1 MPNFWSI
8 FTENL
13 QTYLMK
19 TRILGL
25 DTGTNSLGWAVVDR
39 DENNQYTPICR
50 GDLIFTEG
58 VRREGK
64 KETSLAAE
72 RSSFRALRRR
82 YFRRRLRKIEVLK
95 VLVKH
100 KLCPPLSDEALH
112 RWHTKKEYPLDED
125 FILWQR
131 TSEADNKNP
140 YHDRHICLHRKLNL
154 KDSQTDR
161 YTLGRALYHLTQRRG
176 FKSNRLDTKEEEKK
190 EEKAGSKDKIDV
202 KKAISELSEEM
213 KKAGCTFLGDYFYLL
228 YRTEGN
234 RVRIRSRY
242 TDREKHYLQ
251 EFKEICRVQELDEDL
266 SKALEK
272 TIFFQRPLKS
282 QRKGV
287 GKCTLEKDQR
297 RCVLSHPLY
306 EEYRLLC
313 YLNNIRIKTPLDDR
327 LRPLNAEEREKIT
340 PLFYQKS
347 NFDFKK
353 IAKKLAGKT
362 PFGCVKD
369 EEDWPYQFNYRMTQG
384 APACPTTAM
393 LIKVFGKDWK
403 AGMAETYTMNIKRD
417 GTLKT
422 EDEVCADILNVLG
435 SFDSKEKLKEFA
447 LQKLQLNEAQA
458 KVFSSFKP
466 TKGYTTLSLKAI
478 RKILFFLRTGD
489 YYSKAIFLANIPTIV
504 GEKVWDDIE
513 FRSRL
518 LDNIE
523 AALRPKEEDDNEE
536 NNAFISK
543 EEEYEIK
550 NNKAAERIK
559 AAIIAEMPSAP
570 VELLYHP
577 SMIETYPDAKR
588 NERFDCYQLGSP
600 KTNAVRNPMAMR
612 SLHMVRKVVN
622 HLLRKHIIDEKT
634 EIHIEYARELNDANK
649 RQAIVKWQN
658 KLRDLHTA
666 YAKSIKQLYKAET
679 GLEIEPTKTDILK
692 YQLWEE
698 QQHVCL
704 YTGKKIGI
712 ADFLGSNPKFDIEHT
727 IPRSRG
733 GDSTQEN
740 LTLCDS
746 KFNRDIKRDKLPT
759 ELDNYEEILA
769 RIEHWKKQCYALRKD
784 QDKISIHAGLEKGKK
799 DTKIQDRHF
808 LGLEYGYKKGKYDRF
823 TMKEVPEGF
832 SRRQGAG
839 IGLISKYA
847 GLFLKSLFKDPK
859 NPNRS
864 NVYVVKGAITAEFRK
879 LWGLQQADEAK
890 SRENHTHHCIDAYTI
905 ACIGPCEYAA
915 LAAYYRSDEEFKY
928 GRRREKPQFEKPW
941 PTFTKDLLKLQE
953 ELLIVHQTTDKL
965 GKRDRRK
972 VKTPRGWHHT
982 GGDSARGSLHLDT
995 YYGAIKHNDKIKYV
1009 KRIGLNDKD
1018 AAKHLDKIVDETV
1031 KGIVKGAVEAKG
1043 DLQKALADGIYL
1055 NKEKGI
1061 LIKRVRIFSDISD
1074 PINLKQLRDVSTKE
1088 YKRYIHLKKDE
1099 NYLFAI
1105 YEGLNKKNKKQTE
1118 TATVDYLDAAKFY
1131 KDSKRRDKAN
1141 SLVGDYSK
1149 KNKLPLK
1156 CILKKRQM
1164 VLFYEHSPEEIRFK
1178 DKKDLSRRLYIV
1190 TSIAK
1195 DGRVK
1200 FLHHQAATATG
1211 IQSSPNPFT
1220 NDGEHQPYYRLSA
1233 SNIKVLVAGIDF
1245 DINILGEI
1253 TPKL

>member
-13 QTYLMK
+13 QTHLMK

-58 VRREGK
+58 VKQEKGI
-64 KETSLAAE
+64 EFSLAAE
-72 RSSFRALRRR
+72 RTSYRASRRH
-82 YFRRRLRKIEVLK
+82 YFRRRLRKVEVLK

-100 KLCPPLSDEALH
+100 KLCPPLSDEALN

-140 YHDRHICLHRKLNL
+140 YHDRHICLHHKLNL

-176 FKSNRLDTKEEEKK
+176 FLSNRLDQNEEA
-190 EEKAGSKDKIDV
+190 EETGKV
-202 KKAISELSEEM
+202 KSAISELSKEM
-213 KKAGCTFLGDYFYLL
+213 KEAGCEFLGDYFYLL

-266 SKALEK
+266 AKALEK

-282 QRKGV
+282 QRQGV
-287 GKCTLEKDQR
+287 GKCTMEKGHS
-297 RCVLSHPLY
+297 RCAVSHPLY

-313 YLNNIRIKTPLDDR
+313 YLNNIRIKTPSDDR

-362 PFGCVKD
+362 PFGWIRD
-369 EEDWPYQFNYRMTQG
+369 EEDWPYQFNYRMTQE
-384 APACPTTAM
+384 APACPTTAQ
-393 LIKVFGKDWK
+393 LIKVFGEDWK
-403 AGMAETYTMNIKRD
+403 AALAKTYTMRAKQD

-422 EDEVCADILNVLG
+422 EDEICTDIWNVLY
-435 SFDSKEKLKEFA
+435 SFSSKEKLKEFG
-447 LQKLQLNEAQA
+447 LKKLQLDEAQA
-458 KVFSSFKP
+458 KAFSEIRLTRDFAS
-466 TKGYTTLSLKAI
+466 LSLKAI
-478 RKILFFLRTGD
+478 RKILFFLRTD
-489 YYSKAIFLANIPTIV
+489 KDYSKAIFLANIPTIV
-504 GEKVWDDIE
+504 GEEIWNNIE
-513 FRSRL
+513 RRSRL
-518 LDNIE
+518 LNKVDL
-523 AALRPKEEDDNEE
+523 ALRPQEEDDAEE
-536 NNAFISK
+536 HRTI
-543 EEEYEIK
+543 
-550 NNKAAERIK
+550 AERIK
-559 AAIIAEMPSAP
+559 AAVAAEVPNAP
-570 VELLYHP
+570 INLLYHP
-577 SMIETYPDAKR
+577 SMIEAYPDAKR

-612 SLHMVRKVVN
+612 SLHMVRKVIN

-649 RQAIVKWQN
+649 RQAIADWQRELS
-658 KLRDLHTA
+658 KRHTA
-666 YAKSIKQLYKAET
+666 YAQNIRQLYKAET

-712 ADFLGSNPKFDIEHT
+712 ANFLGANPKFDIEHT
-727 IPRSRG
+727 IPRSKG

-740 LTLCDS
+740 LTLCES

-769 RIEHWKKQCYALRKD
+769 RIEHWKKQCYALKLKRD
-784 QDKISIHAGLEKGKK
+784 GIRTHSGLEKSIK
-799 DTKIQDRHF
+799 DSKIRRRH
-808 LGLEYGYKKGKYDRF
+808 LVALEYSYLKGKYDRF

-879 LWGLQQADEAK
+879 LWGLQQVDEAK

-941 PTFTKDLLKLQE
+941 PTFTEDLLKLQK

-972 VKTPRGWHHT
+972 VKTPRGKFLT
-982 GGDSARGSLHLDT
+982 GGDSARGRLHQET
-995 YYGAIKHNDKIKYV
+995 YYGAINYDGNIKYV
-1009 KRIGLNDKD
+1009 VRKPLDSLTEKD
-1018 AAKHLDKIVDETV
+1018 LDKIVDETV

-1043 DLQKALADGIYL
+1043 SLKEALADGIYM

-1061 LIKRVRIFSDISD
+1061 LIRRVRIFSDVSE

-1088 YKRYIHLKKDE
+1088 YKRHIHLRKDE

-1105 YEGLNKKNKKQTE
+1105 YEGLDKKKNKKQTE

-1178 DKKDLSRRLYIV
+1178 DKKDLSKRLYIV

-1211 IQSSPNPFT
+1211 IQSSPSPFT

>member
-8 FTENL
+8 FTENS

-58 VRREGK
+58 VKQEKGI
-64 KETSLAAE
+64 EFSLAAE
-72 RSSFRALRRR
+72 RTSYRASRRH
-82 YFRRRLRKIEVLK
+82 YFRRRLRKVEVLK

-100 KLCPPLSDEALH
+100 KLCPPLSDEALN

-176 FKSNRLDTKEEEKK
+176 FLSNRLDQNEEA
-190 EEKAGSKDKIDV
+190 EETSKV
-202 KKAISELSEEM
+202 KSAISELCKEM
-213 KKAGCTFLGDYFYLL
+213 KEAGCEFLGDYFYLL

-266 SKALEK
+266 AKALEK

-282 QRKGV
+282 QRQGV
-287 GKCTLEKDQR
+287 GKCTMEKGHS
-297 RCVLSHPLY
+297 RCAVSHPLY

-313 YLNNIRIKTPLDDR
+313 YLNNIRIKTPSDDR

-362 PFGCVKD
+362 PFGWIRD
-369 EEDWPYQFNYRMTQG
+369 EEDWPYQFNYRMTQE
-384 APACPTTAM
+384 APACPTTAQ
-393 LIKVFGKDWK
+393 LIKVFGEDWK
-403 AGMAETYTMNIKRD
+403 AALAETYTMNAKQD

-422 EDEVCADILNVLG
+422 EDEICTDIWNVLY
-435 SFDSKEKLKEFA
+435 SFSSKEKLKEFG
-447 LQKLQLNEAQA
+447 LKKLQLDEAQA
-458 KVFSSFKP
+458 KAFSEIRLTRDFAS
-466 TKGYTTLSLKAI
+466 LSLKAI
-478 RKILFFLRTGD
+478 RKILFFLRTGED
-489 YYSKAIFLANIPTIV
+489 YSKAIFLANIPTIV
-504 GEKVWDDIE
+504 GEEIWSNIE
-513 FRSRL
+513 RRSRL
-518 LDNIE
+518 LYKVDV
-523 AALRPKEEDDNEE
+523 ALHPQEEDEAEE
-536 NNAFISK
+536 HRTI
-543 EEEYEIK
+543 
-550 NNKAAERIK
+550 AERIK
-559 AAIIAEMPSAP
+559 AAVAAEVPDAP
-570 VELLYHP
+570 IDLLYHP
-577 SMIETYPDAKR
+577 SMIEAYPDAKR

-612 SLHMVRKVVN
+612 SLHMVRKVIN

-649 RQAIVKWQN
+649 RQAIADWQRELS
-658 KLRDLHTA
+658 KRHTA
-666 YAKSIKQLYKAET
+666 YAQNIRQLYKAET
-679 GLEIEPTKTDILK
+679 GLEIEPTKADILK

-712 ADFLGSNPKFDIEHT
+712 ADFLGANPKFDIEHT
-727 IPRSRG
+727 IPRSQG

-740 LTLCDS
+740 LTLCES
-746 KFNRDIKRDKLPT
+746 KFNRDTKRDKLPT
-759 ELDNYEEILA
+759 ELANYEEILA
-769 RIEHWKKQCYALRKD
+769 RIEHWKKQCYALKLKRD
-784 QDKISIHAGLEKGKK
+784 GIRTHSGLEKSIK
-799 DTKIQDRHF
+799 DSKIRRRH
-808 LGLEYGYKKGKYDRF
+808 LVGLEYGYLKGKYDRF

-879 LWGLQQADEAK
+879 LWGLQQVDEAK

-941 PTFTKDLLKLQE
+941 PTFTEDLLKLQE

-972 VKTPRGWHHT
+972 VKTPRGKFLT
-982 GGDSARGSLHLDT
+982 GGDSARGRLHQET
-995 YYGAIKHNDKIKYV
+995 YYVAINYDGNIKYV
-1009 KRIGLNDKD
+1009 VRKPLDSLTEKD
-1018 AAKHLDKIVDETV
+1018 LDKIVDETV

-1043 DLQKALADGIYL
+1043 GLKEALADGIYM

-1061 LIKRVRIFSDISD
+1061 LIKRVRIFSDVSE

-1088 YKRYIHLKKDE
+1088 YKRYIHLRKDE

-1105 YEGLNKKNKKQTE
+1105 YEGLDKKNKKQTE

-1178 DKKDLSRRLYIV
+1178 DKKDLSKRLYIV

-1211 IQSSPNPFT
+1211 IQSSPIPFT

>member
-58 VRREGK
+58 VKQEKGI
-64 KETSLAAE
+64 EFSLAAE
-72 RSSFRALRRR
+72 RTSYRASRRH
-82 YFRRRLRKIEVLK
+82 YFRRRLRKVEVLK

-100 KLCPPLSDEALH
+100 KLCPPLSDEALN

-140 YHDRHICLHRKLNL
+140 YHDRHICLHHKLNL

-161 YTLGRALYHLTQRRG
+161 YMLGRALYHLTQRRG
-176 FKSNRLDTKEEEKK
+176 FLSNRLDQNEEA
-190 EEKAGSKDKIDV
+190 EETGKV
-202 KKAISELSEEM
+202 KSAISELSKEM
-213 KKAGCTFLGDYFYLL
+213 KEAGCEFLGDYFYLL

-266 SKALEK
+266 AKALEK

-282 QRKGV
+282 QRQGV
-287 GKCTLEKDQR
+287 GKCTMEKGHS
-297 RCVLSHPLY
+297 RCAVSHPLY

-313 YLNNIRIKTPLDDR
+313 YLNNIRIKTPSDDR

-353 IAKKLAGKT
+353 KSNFDFEKIAKKLAGKT
-362 PFGCVKD
+362 PFGWIRD
-369 EEDWPYQFNYRMTQG
+369 EEDWPYQFNYRMTQE
-384 APACPTTAM
+384 APACPTTAQ
-393 LIKVFGKDWK
+393 LIEVFGEDWK
-403 AGMAETYTMNIKRD
+403 AALAETYTMSAKQD

-422 EDEVCADILNVLG
+422 EDEICTDIWNVLY
-435 SFDSKEKLKEFA
+435 SFSSKEKLKEFG
-447 LQKLQLNEAQA
+447 LKKLQLDEAQA
-458 KVFSSFKP
+458 KAFSEIRLTRDFAS
-466 TKGYTTLSLKAI
+466 LSLKAI
-478 RKILFFLRTGD
+478 RKILFFLRTGED
-489 YYSKAIFLANIPTIV
+489 YSKAIFLANIPTIV
-504 GEKVWDDIE
+504 GEEIWNDIE
-513 FRSRL
+513 RRSRL
-518 LDNIE
+518 LYKVDL
-523 AALRPKEEDDNEE
+523 ALRPQEEDDAEE
-536 NNAFISK
+536 HRTI
-543 EEEYEIK
+543 
-550 NNKAAERIK
+550 AERIK
-559 AAIIAEMPSAP
+559 AAVAAEVPDAP
-570 VELLYHP
+570 IDLLYHP
-577 SMIETYPDAKR
+577 SMIEAYPDAKR

-612 SLHMVRKVVN
+612 SLHMVRKVIN

-649 RQAIVKWQN
+649 RQAIADWQRELS
-658 KLRDLHTA
+658 KRHTA
-666 YAKSIKQLYKAET
+666 YAQNIRQLYKAET
-679 GLEIEPTKTDILK
+679 GLEIEPTKTDVLK

-712 ADFLGSNPKFDIEHT
+712 ADFLGANPKFDIEHT

-740 LTLCDS
+740 LTLCES

-759 ELDNYEEILA
+759 ELANYEEILA
-769 RIEHWKKQCYALRKD
+769 RIEHWKKQCYALKLKRD
-784 QDKISIHAGLEKGKK
+784 GIRTHSGLEKSIK
-799 DTKIQDRHF
+799 DSKIRRRH
-808 LGLEYGYKKGKYDRF
+808 LVGLEYGYLKGKYDRF

-879 LWGLQQADEAK
+879 LWGLQQVDEAK

-941 PTFTKDLLKLQE
+941 PTFTEDLLKLQE

-972 VKTPRGWHHT
+972 VKTPRGKFLT
-982 GGDSARGSLHLDT
+982 GGDSARGRLHQET
-995 YYGAIKHNDKIKYV
+995 YYGAINYDGNIKYV
-1009 KRIGLNDKD
+1009 VRKPLDSLTEKD
-1018 AAKHLDKIVDETV
+1018 LDKIVDETV

-1043 DLQKALADGIYL
+1043 SLKEALADGIYM

-1061 LIKRVRIFSDISD
+1061 LIKRVRIFSDVSE

-1088 YKRYIHLKKDE
+1088 YKRHIHLRKDE

-1105 YEGLNKKNKKQTE
+1105 YEGIDKKKNKKQTE

-1211 IQSSPNPFT
+1211 IQSSPIPFT

>member
-8 FTENL
+8 FTENS

-58 VRREGK
+58 VKQEKGI
-64 KETSLAAE
+64 EFSLAAE
-72 RSSFRALRRR
+72 RTSYRASRRH
-82 YFRRRLRKIEVLK
+82 YFRRRLRKVEVLK

-100 KLCPPLSDEALH
+100 KLCPPLSDEALN

-176 FKSNRLDTKEEEKK
+176 FLSNRLDQNEEA
-190 EEKAGSKDKIDV
+190 EETGKV
-202 KKAISELSEEM
+202 KSAISELSKEM
-213 KKAGCTFLGDYFYLL
+213 KEAGCEFLGDYFYLL

-266 SKALEK
+266 AKALEK

-282 QRKGV
+282 QRQGV
-287 GKCTLEKDQR
+287 GKCTMEKGHS
-297 RCVLSHPLY
+297 RCAVSHPLY
-306 EEYRLLC
+306 EEYRMLC
-313 YLNNIRIKTPLDDR
+313 YLNNIRIKTPSDDR

-362 PFGCVKD
+362 PFGWIRD
-369 EEDWPYQFNYRMTQG
+369 EEDWPYQFNYRMTQE
-384 APACPTTAM
+384 APACPTTAQ
-393 LIKVFGKDWK
+393 LIKVFGEDWK
-403 AGMAETYTMNIKRD
+403 AALAETYTMSAKQD

-422 EDEVCADILNVLG
+422 EDEICTDIWNVLY
-435 SFDSKEKLKEFA
+435 SFSSKEKLKEFG
-447 LQKLQLNEAQA
+447 LKKLQLDEVQA
-458 KVFSSFKP
+458 KAFSEIRLTRDFAS
-466 TKGYTTLSLKAI
+466 LSLKAI
-478 RKILFFLRTGD
+478 RKILFFLRTGED
-489 YYSKAIFLANIPTIV
+489 YSKAIFLANIPTIV
-504 GEKVWDDIE
+504 GEEIWSNIE
-513 FRSRL
+513 RRSRL
-518 LDNIE
+518 LYKVDV
-523 AALRPKEEDDNEE
+523 ALHPQEEDEAEE
-536 NNAFISK
+536 HRTI
-543 EEEYEIK
+543 
-550 NNKAAERIK
+550 AERIK
-559 AAIIAEMPSAP
+559 AAVAEEVHDAP
-570 VELLYHP
+570 IDLLYHP
-577 SMIETYPDAKR
+577 SMIEAYPDAKR

-612 SLHMVRKVVN
+612 SLHMVRKVIN

-649 RQAIVKWQN
+649 RQAIADWQRELS
-658 KLRDLHTA
+658 KRHTA
-666 YAKSIKQLYKAET
+666 YAQNIRQLYKAET
-679 GLEIEPTKTDILK
+679 GLEIEPTKTDVLK

-712 ADFLGSNPKFDIEHT
+712 ADFLGANPKFDIEHT

-740 LTLCDS
+740 LTLCES

-759 ELDNYEEILA
+759 ELANYEEILA
-769 RIEHWKKQCYALRKD
+769 RIEHWKKQCYALKLKRD
-784 QDKISIHAGLEKGKK
+784 GIRTHSGLEKSIK
-799 DTKIQDRHF
+799 DSKIRRRH
-808 LGLEYGYKKGKYDRF
+808 LVGLEYGYLKGKYDRF

-915 LAAYYRSDEEFKY
+915 LAEYYRSDEEFKY

-941 PTFTKDLLKLQE
+941 PTFTEDLLKLQE

-972 VKTPRGWHHT
+972 VKTPRGKFLT
-982 GGDSARGSLHLDT
+982 GGDSARGRLHQET
-995 YYGAIKHNDKIKYV
+995 YYGAINYDGNIKYV
-1009 KRIGLNDKD
+1009 VRKPLDSLTEKD
-1018 AAKHLDKIVDETV
+1018 LDKIVDETV

-1043 DLQKALADGIYL
+1043 SLKEALADGIYM

-1061 LIKRVRIFSDISD
+1061 LIKRVRIFSDVSE

-1088 YKRYIHLKKDE
+1088 YKRYIHLRKDE

-1105 YEGLNKKNKKQTE
+1105 YEGLDKKNKKQTE

-1178 DKKDLSRRLYIV
+1178 DKKDLSKRLYIV

-1211 IQSSPNPFT
+1211 IQSSPIPFT

>member
-1 MPNFWSI
+1 
-8 FTENL
+8 
-13 QTYLMK
+13 MK

-58 VRREGK
+58 VKQEKGI
-64 KETSLAAE
+64 EFSLAAE
-72 RSSFRALRRR
+72 RTSYRASRRH
-82 YFRRRLRKIEVLK
+82 YFRRRLRKVEVLK

-100 KLCPPLSDEALH
+100 KLCPPLSDEALN

-131 TSEADNKNP
+131 TSEVDNKNP
-140 YHDRHICLHRKLNL
+140 YHDRHICLHHKLNL

-176 FKSNRLDTKEEEKK
+176 FLSNRLDQNEEA
-190 EEKAGSKDKIDV
+190 EETGKV
-202 KKAISELSEEM
+202 KSAISELSKEM
-213 KKAGCTFLGDYFYLL
+213 KEAGCEFLGDYFYLL

-251 EFKEICRVQELDEDL
+251 EFKEICRVQELDKDL
-266 SKALEK
+266 AKALEK
-272 TIFFQRPLKS
+272 KIFFQRPLKS
-282 QRKGV
+282 QRQGV
-287 GKCTLEKDQR
+287 GKCTMEKGHS
-297 RCVLSHPLY
+297 RCAVSHPLY
-306 EEYRLLC
+306 EEYRMLC
-313 YLNNIRIKTPLDDR
+313 YLNNIRIKTPSDDR

-362 PFGCVKD
+362 PFGWIRD
-369 EEDWPYQFNYRMTQG
+369 EEDCPYQFNYRMTQE
-384 APACPTTAM
+384 APACPTTAQ
-393 LIKVFGKDWK
+393 LIKVFGEDWK
-403 AGMAETYTMNIKRD
+403 AALAETYTMSAKQD

-422 EDEVCADILNVLG
+422 EDEICTDIWNVLY
-435 SFDSKEKLKEFA
+435 SFSSKEKLKEFG
-447 LQKLQLNEAQA
+447 LEKLQLNEAQA
-458 KVFSSFKP
+458 EDFSAIRLTRDFAS
-466 TKGYTTLSLKAI
+466 LSLKAI
-478 RKILFFLRTGD
+478 RKILVFLRRGND
-489 YYSKAIFLANIPTIV
+489 YSKAVFLANVPTIV
-504 GEKVWDDIE
+504 GEEIWDDIE
-513 FRSRL
+513 RRSRL
-518 LDNIE
+518 LNEIDT
-523 AALRPKEEDDNEE
+523 ALRPQEGDKAEEHRTD
-536 NNAFISK
+536 
-543 EEEYEIK
+543 
-550 NNKAAERIK
+550 AERIK
-559 AAIIAEMPSAP
+559 AAVAAEVPDAP
-570 VELLYHP
+570 IDLLYHP
-577 SMIETYPDAKR
+577 SMIEAYPDAKR

-612 SLHMVRKVVN
+612 SLHMVRKVIN

-649 RQAIVKWQN
+649 RQAIADWQRELS
-658 KLRDLHTA
+658 KRHTE
-666 YAKSIKQLYKAET
+666 YAKNIRQLYKAET
-679 GLEIEPTKTDILK
+679 GLEIEPTKADILK

-712 ADFLGSNPKFDIEHT
+712 ADFLGANPKFDIEHT

-740 LTLCDS
+740 LTLCES

-759 ELDNYEEILA
+759 ELANYEEILA
-769 RIEHWKKQCYALRKD
+769 RIEHWKKQCYALKLKRDGIRTHSGMEKSIKD
-784 QDKISIHAGLEKGKK
+784 SKIRR
-799 DTKIQDRHF
+799 RH
-808 LGLEYGYKKGKYDRF
+808 LVGLEYGYLKGKYDRF

-915 LAAYYRSDEEFKY
+915 LAAYYRNDEEFKY

-941 PTFTKDLLKLQE
+941 PTFTEDLLKLQE

-972 VKTPRGWHHT
+972 VKTPRGKFLT
-982 GGDSARGSLHLDT
+982 GGDSARGRLHQET
-995 YYGAIKHNDKIKYV
+995 YYGAINYDGNIKYV
-1009 KRIGLNDKD
+1009 VRKPLDSLTEKD
-1018 AAKHLDKIVDETV
+1018 LDKIVDETV

-1043 DLQKALADGIYL
+1043 SLKEALADGIYM

-1061 LIKRVRIFSDISD
+1061 LIKRVRIFSDVSE

-1088 YKRYIHLKKDE
+1088 YKRHIHLRKDE

-1105 YEGLNKKNKKQTE
+1105 YEGIDKKKNKKQTE

-1211 IQSSPNPFT
+1211 IQSSPIPFT

>member
-1 MPNFWSI
+1 
-8 FTENL
+8 
-13 QTYLMK
+13 MK

-58 VRREGK
+58 VKQEKGI
-64 KETSLAAE
+64 EFSLAAE
-72 RSSFRALRRR
+72 RTSYRASRRH
-82 YFRRRLRKIEVLK
+82 YFRRRLRKVEVLK

-100 KLCPPLSDEALH
+100 KLCPPLSDEALN

-140 YHDRHICLHRKLNL
+140 YHDRHICLHHKLNL

-176 FKSNRLDTKEEEKK
+176 FLSNRLDQNEEA
-190 EEKAGSKDKIDV
+190 EETGKV
-202 KKAISELSEEM
+202 KSAISELSKEM
-213 KKAGCTFLGDYFYLL
+213 KEAGCEFLGDYFYLL

-266 SKALEK
+266 AKALEK

-282 QRKGV
+282 QRQGV
-287 GKCTLEKDQR
+287 GKCTMEKGHS
-297 RCVLSHPLY
+297 RCAVSHPLY

-313 YLNNIRIKTPLDDR
+313 YLNNIRIKTPSDDR

-362 PFGCVKD
+362 PFGWIKD
-369 EEDWPYQFNYRMTQG
+369 EEDWPYQFNYRMTQE
-384 APACPTTAM
+384 APACPTTAQ
-393 LIKVFGKDWK
+393 LIKVFGEDWK
-403 AGMAETYTMNIKRD
+403 AALAETYTMSAKQD

-422 EDEVCADILNVLG
+422 EDEICTDIWNVLY
-435 SFDSKEKLKEFA
+435 SFSSKEKLKEFG
-447 LQKLQLNEAQA
+447 LKKLQLDEAQA
-458 KVFSSFKP
+458 KAFSEIRLTRDFAS
-466 TKGYTTLSLKAI
+466 LSLKAI
-478 RKILFFLRTGD
+478 RKILFFLRTGKD
-489 YYSKAIFLANIPTIV
+489 YSKAIFLANIPTIV
-504 GEKVWDDIE
+504 GEEIWSDIE
-513 FRSRL
+513 RRSRL
-518 LDNIE
+518 LYKVDL
-523 AALRPKEEDDNEE
+523 ALRPQEEDDAEE
-536 NNAFISK
+536 HRTI
-543 EEEYEIK
+543 
-550 NNKAAERIK
+550 AERIK
-559 AAIIAEMPSAP
+559 AAVAAEVPDAP
-570 VELLYHP
+570 IDLLYHP
-577 SMIETYPDAKR
+577 SMIEAYPDAKR

-612 SLHMVRKVVN
+612 SLHTVRKVIN

-649 RQAIVKWQN
+649 RQAIADWQRELS
-658 KLRDLHTA
+658 KRHTA
-666 YAKSIKQLYKAET
+666 YAQNIRQLYKAET
-679 GLEIEPTKTDILK
+679 DLEIEPTKTDVLK

-712 ADFLGSNPKFDIEHT
+712 ADFLGANPKFDIEHT

-740 LTLCDS
+740 LTLCES
-746 KFNRDIKRDKLPT
+746 KFNRDTKRDKLPT
-759 ELDNYEEILA
+759 ELANYEEILA
-769 RIEHWKKQCYALRKD
+769 RIEHWKKQCYALKLKRD
-784 QDKISIHAGLEKGKK
+784 GIRTHSGLEKSIK
-799 DTKIQDRHF
+799 DSKIRRRH
-808 LGLEYGYKKGKYDRF
+808 LVGLEYGYLKGKYDRF

-879 LWGLQQADEAK
+879 LWGLQQVDEAK

-915 LAAYYRSDEEFKY
+915 LAEYYQSDEEFKY

-941 PTFTKDLLKLQE
+941 PTFTEDLLKLQE

-972 VKTPRGWHHT
+972 VKTPRGKFLT
-982 GGDSARGSLHLDT
+982 GGDSARGRLHQET
-995 YYGAIKHNDKIKYV
+995 YYGAINYDGNIKYV
-1009 KRIGLNDKD
+1009 VRKPLDSLTEKD
-1018 AAKHLDKIVDETV
+1018 LDKIVDETV

-1043 DLQKALADGIYL
+1043 SLKEALADGIYM

-1061 LIKRVRIFSDISD
+1061 LIRRVRIFSDVSE

-1088 YKRYIHLKKDE
+1088 YKRHIHLRKDE

-1105 YEGLNKKNKKQTE
+1105 YEGLDKKKNKKQTE

-1211 IQSSPNPFT
+1211 IQSSPIPFT

>member
-58 VRREGK
+58 VKQEKGI
-64 KETSLAAE
+64 EFSLAAE
-72 RSSFRALRRR
+72 RTSYRASRRH
-82 YFRRRLRKIEVLK
+82 YFRRRLRKVEVLK

-100 KLCPPLSDEALH
+100 KLCPPLSDEALN

-131 TSEADNKNP
+131 TNEADNKNP

-176 FKSNRLDTKEEEKK
+176 FLSNRLDQNEEA
-190 EEKAGSKDKIDV
+190 EETGKV
-202 KKAISELSEEM
+202 KSAISELSKEM
-213 KKAGCTFLGDYFYLL
+213 KEAGCEFLGDYFYLL

-266 SKALEK
+266 AKALEK

-282 QRKGV
+282 QRQGV
-287 GKCTLEKDQR
+287 GKCTMEKGHS
-297 RCVLSHPLY
+297 RCAVSHPLY

-313 YLNNIRIKTPLDDR
+313 YLNNIRIKTPSDDR

-362 PFGCVKD
+362 PFGWIRD
-369 EEDWPYQFNYRMTQG
+369 EEDWPYQFNYRMTQE
-384 APACPTTAM
+384 APACPTTAQ
-393 LIKVFGKDWK
+393 LIKVFGEDWK
-403 AGMAETYTMNIKRD
+403 AALAETYTMSAKQD

-422 EDEVCADILNVLG
+422 EDEICTDIWNVLY
-435 SFDSKEKLKEFA
+435 SFSSKEKLKEFG
-447 LQKLQLNEAQA
+447 LKKLQLDEAQA
-458 KVFSSFKP
+458 KSFSEIRLTRDFAS
-466 TKGYTTLSLKAI
+466 LSLKAI
-478 RKILFFLRTGD
+478 RKILFFLRTGED
-489 YYSKAIFLANIPTIV
+489 YSKAIFLANIPTIV
-504 GEKVWDDIE
+504 GEKIWSNIE
-513 FRSRL
+513 RRSRL
-518 LDNIE
+518 LYKVDL
-523 AALRPKEEDDNEE
+523 ALRPQEEDDAEE
-536 NNAFISK
+536 HRTI
-543 EEEYEIK
+543 
-550 NNKAAERIK
+550 AERIK
-559 AAIIAEMPSAP
+559 AAVAAEVPDAP
-570 VELLYHP
+570 IDLLYHP
-577 SMIETYPDAKR
+577 SMIEAYPDAKR

-612 SLHMVRKVVN
+612 SLHMVRKVIN

-649 RQAIVKWQN
+649 RQAIADWQRELS
-658 KLRDLHTA
+658 KRHTA
-666 YAKSIKQLYKAET
+666 YAQNIRQLYKAET

-712 ADFLGSNPKFDIEHT
+712 ADFLGANPKFDIEHT
-727 IPRSRG
+727 IPRSKG

-740 LTLCDS
+740 LTLCES

-769 RIEHWKKQCYALRKD
+769 RIEHWKKQCYALKLKRDGIRTHSGQEKSIKD
-784 QDKISIHAGLEKGKK
+784 SKIRR
-799 DTKIQDRHF
+799 RH
-808 LGLEYGYKKGKYDRF
+808 LIGLEYGYLKGKYDRF

-915 LAAYYRSDEEFKY
+915 LAEYYRSDEEFKY

-941 PTFTKDLLKLQE
+941 PTFTEDLLKLQE
-953 ELLIVHQTTDKL
+953 ELLIVHQATDKL

-972 VKTPRGWHHT
+972 VKTPRGKFLT
-982 GGDSARGSLHLDT
+982 GGDSARGRLHQET
-995 YYGAIKHNDKIKYV
+995 YYGAINYDGNIKYV
-1009 KRIGLNDKD
+1009 VRKPLDSLTEKD
-1018 AAKHLDKIVDETV
+1018 LDKIVDETV

-1043 DLQKALADGIYL
+1043 SLKEALADGIYM

-1061 LIKRVRIFSDISD
+1061 LIRRVRIFSDVSE

-1088 YKRYIHLKKDE
+1088 YKRHIHLRKDE

-1105 YEGLNKKNKKQTE
+1105 YEGLDKKKNKKQTE

-1178 DKKDLSRRLYIV
+1178 DKKDLSKRLYIV

-1211 IQSSPNPFT
+1211 IQSSPSPFT

>member
-58 VRREGK
+58 VKQEKGI
-64 KETSLAAE
+64 EFSLAAE
-72 RSSFRALRRR
+72 RTSYRASRRH
-82 YFRRRLRKIEVLK
+82 YFRRRLRKVEVLK

-100 KLCPPLSDEALH
+100 KLCPPLSDEALN

-140 YHDRHICLHRKLNL
+140 YHDRHICLHHKLNL

-161 YTLGRALYHLTQRRG
+161 YMLGRALYHLTQRRG
-176 FKSNRLDTKEEEKK
+176 FLSNRLDQNEEA
-190 EEKAGSKDKIDV
+190 EETGKV
-202 KKAISELSEEM
+202 KSAISELSKEM
-213 KKAGCTFLGDYFYLL
+213 KEAGCEFLGDYFYLL

-266 SKALEK
+266 AKALEK

-282 QRKGV
+282 QRQGV
-287 GKCTLEKDQR
+287 GKCTMEKGHS
-297 RCVLSHPLY
+297 RCAVSHPLY

-313 YLNNIRIKTPLDDR
+313 YLNNIRIKTPSDDR

-362 PFGCVKD
+362 PFGWIRD
-369 EEDWPYQFNYRMTQG
+369 EEDWPYQFNYRMTQE
-384 APACPTTAM
+384 APACPTTAQ
-393 LIKVFGKDWK
+393 LIKVFGEDWK
-403 AGMAETYTMNIKRD
+403 AALAETYTMSAKQD

-422 EDEVCADILNVLG
+422 EDEICTDIWNVLY
-435 SFDSKEKLKEFA
+435 SFSSKEKLKEFG
-447 LQKLQLNEAQA
+447 LKKLQLDEVQA
-458 KVFSSFKP
+458 KAFSEIRLTRDFAS
-466 TKGYTTLSLKAI
+466 LSLKAI
-478 RKILFFLRTGD
+478 RKILFFLRTGED
-489 YYSKAIFLANIPTIV
+489 YSKAIFLANIPTIV
-504 GEKVWDDIE
+504 GEEIWNDIE
-513 FRSRL
+513 RRSRL
-518 LDNIE
+518 LYKVDV
-523 AALRPKEEDDNEE
+523 ALHPQEEDDAEE
-536 NNAFISK
+536 HRTI
-543 EEEYEIK
+543 
-550 NNKAAERIK
+550 AERIK
-559 AAIIAEMPSAP
+559 AAVAAEVPDAP
-570 VELLYHP
+570 IDLLYHP
-577 SMIETYPDAKR
+577 SMIEAYPDAKR

-612 SLHMVRKVVN
+612 SLHMVRKVIN

-649 RQAIVKWQN
+649 RQAIADWQRELS
-658 KLRDLHTA
+658 KRHTE
-666 YAKSIKQLYKAET
+666 YAKNIQKLYKEET
-679 GLEIEPTKTDILK
+679 GSEIEPIKTDILK

-698 QQHVCL
+698 QKHVCL

-712 ADFLGSNPKFDIEHT
+712 ADFLGANPKFDIEHT

-740 LTLCDS
+740 LTLCES

-759 ELDNYEEILA
+759 ELANYEEILA
-769 RIEHWKKQCYALRKD
+769 RIEHWKKQCYALKLKRD
-784 QDKISIHAGLEKGKK
+784 GIRTHSGLEKSIK
-799 DTKIQDRHF
+799 DSRIRRRH
-808 LGLEYGYKKGKYDRF
+808 LVGLEYGYLKGKYDRF

-905 ACIGPCEYAA
+905 ACIGPSEYAA
-915 LAAYYRSDEEFKY
+915 LAEYYRSDEEFKY

-941 PTFTKDLLKLQE
+941 PTFTEDLLKLQE

-972 VKTPRGWHHT
+972 VKTPRGKFLT
-982 GGDSARGSLHLDT
+982 GGDSARGRLHQET
-995 YYGAIKHNDKIKYV
+995 YYGAINYDGNIKYV
-1009 KRIGLNDKD
+1009 VRKPLDSLTEKD
-1018 AAKHLDKIVDETV
+1018 LDKIVDETV
-1031 KGIVKGAVEAKG
+1031 KGIVKGTVEAKG
-1043 DLQKALADGIYL
+1043 SLKEALADGIYM

-1061 LIKRVRIFSDISD
+1061 LIKRVRIFSDVSE

-1088 YKRYIHLKKDE
+1088 YKRHIHLRKDE

-1105 YEGLNKKNKKQTE
+1105 YEGIDKKKNKKQTE

-1211 IQSSPNPFT
+1211 IQSSPIPFT
-1220 NDGEHQPYYRLSA
+1220 NDGEHQLYYRLSA

>member
-8 FTENL
+8 FTENS

-58 VRREGK
+58 VKQEKGI
-64 KETSLAAE
+64 EFSLAAE
-72 RSSFRALRRR
+72 RTSYRASRRH
-82 YFRRRLRKIEVLK
+82 YFRRRLRKVEVLK

-100 KLCPPLSDEALH
+100 KLCPSLSDEALN

-176 FKSNRLDTKEEEKK
+176 FLSNRLDQNEEA
-190 EEKAGSKDKIDV
+190 EETGKV
-202 KKAISELSEEM
+202 KSAISELSKEM
-213 KKAGCTFLGDYFYLL
+213 KEAGCEFLGDYFYLL

-266 SKALEK
+266 AKALEK

-282 QRKGV
+282 QRQGV
-287 GKCTLEKDQR
+287 GKCTMEKGHS
-297 RCVLSHPLY
+297 RCAVSHPLY

-313 YLNNIRIKTPLDDR
+313 YLNNIRIKTPFDDR

-362 PFGCVKD
+362 PFGWIRD
-369 EEDWPYQFNYRMTQG
+369 EEDWPYQFNYRMTQE
-384 APACPTTAM
+384 APACPTTAQ
-393 LIKVFGKDWK
+393 LIKVFGEDWK
-403 AGMAETYTMNIKRD
+403 AALAETYTMSAKQD

-422 EDEVCADILNVLG
+422 EDEICTDIWNVLY
-435 SFDSKEKLKEFA
+435 SFSSKEKLKEFG
-447 LQKLQLNEAQA
+447 LKKLQLDEAQA
-458 KVFSSFKP
+458 KAFSEIRLTRDFAS
-466 TKGYTTLSLKAI
+466 LSLKAI
-478 RKILFFLRTGD
+478 RKILFFLRTGED
-489 YYSKAIFLANIPTIV
+489 YSKAIFLANIPTIV
-504 GEKVWDDIE
+504 GEEIWNDIE
-513 FRSRL
+513 RRSRL
-518 LDNIE
+518 LYKVDVV
-523 AALRPKEEDDNEE
+523 LHPQEEDEAEE
-536 NNAFISK
+536 HRTI
-543 EEEYEIK
+543 
-550 NNKAAERIK
+550 AERIK
-559 AAIIAEMPSAP
+559 EAVEAEVPDAP
-570 VELLYHP
+570 IDLLYHP
-577 SMIETYPDAKR
+577 SMIEAYPDAKR

-612 SLHMVRKVVN
+612 SLHMVRKVIN

-649 RQAIVKWQN
+649 RQAIADWQRELS
-658 KLRDLHTA
+658 KRHTA
-666 YAKSIKQLYKAET
+666 YAQNIRQLYKAET

-712 ADFLGSNPKFDIEHT
+712 ADFLGANPKFDIEHT

-740 LTLCDS
+740 LTLCES
-746 KFNRDIKRDKLPT
+746 KFNRDTKRDKLPT
-759 ELDNYEEILA
+759 ELTNYEEILA
-769 RIEHWKKQCYALRKD
+769 RIEHWKKQCYALKLKRD
-784 QDKISIHAGLEKGKK
+784 GIRTHSGLEKSIK
-799 DTKIQDRHF
+799 DSKIRRRH
-808 LGLEYGYKKGKYDRF
+808 LVGLEYGYLKGKYDRF

-879 LWGLQQADEAK
+879 LWGLQQVDEAK
-890 SRENHTHHCIDAYTI
+890 SRDNHTHHCIDAYTI
-905 ACIGPCEYAA
+905 ACIGPSEYAA
-915 LAAYYRSDEEFKY
+915 LAEYYRSDEEFKY
-928 GRRREKPQFEKPW
+928 GRRRKKPQFEKPW
-941 PTFTKDLLKLQE
+941 PTFTEDLLKLQE

-972 VKTPRGWHHT
+972 VKTPRGKFLT
-982 GGDSARGSLHLDT
+982 GGDSARGRLHQET
-995 YYGAIKHNDKIKYV
+995 YYGAINYDGNIKYV
-1009 KRIGLNDKD
+1009 VRKPLDSLTEKD
-1018 AAKHLDKIVDETV
+1018 LDKIVDETV

-1043 DLQKALADGIYL
+1043 SLKEALADGIYM

-1061 LIKRVRIFSDISD
+1061 LIKRVRIFSDVSE

-1088 YKRYIHLKKDE
+1088 YKRYIHLRKDE

-1105 YEGLNKKNKKQTE
+1105 YEGLDKKNKKQTE

-1178 DKKDLSRRLYIV
+1178 DKKDLSKRLYIV

-1211 IQSSPNPFT
+1211 IQSSPIPFT

>member
-8 FTENL
+8 FTENS

-58 VRREGK
+58 VKQEKGI
-64 KETSLAAE
+64 EFSLAAE
-72 RSSFRALRRR
+72 RTSYRASRRH
-82 YFRRRLRKIEVLK
+82 YFRRRLRKVEVLK

-100 KLCPPLSDEALH
+100 KLCPPLSDEALN

-176 FKSNRLDTKEEEKK
+176 FLSNRLDQNEEA
-190 EEKAGSKDKIDV
+190 EETGKV
-202 KKAISELSEEM
+202 KSAISELSKEM
-213 KKAGCTFLGDYFYLL
+213 KEAGCEFLGDYFYLL

-266 SKALEK
+266 AKALEK

-282 QRKGV
+282 QRQGV
-287 GKCTLEKDQR
+287 GKCTMEKGHS
-297 RCVLSHPLY
+297 RCAVSHPLY

-313 YLNNIRIKTPLDDR
+313 YLNNIRIKTPFDDR

-362 PFGCVKD
+362 PFGWIRD
-369 EEDWPYQFNYRMTQG
+369 EEDWPYQFNYRMTQE
-384 APACPTTAM
+384 APACPTTAQ
-393 LIKVFGKDWK
+393 LIKVFGEDWK
-403 AGMAETYTMNIKRD
+403 AALAETYTMSAKRN

-422 EDEVCADILNVLG
+422 EDEICTDIWNVLY
-435 SFDSKEKLKEFA
+435 SFSSKEKLKEFG
-447 LQKLQLNEAQA
+447 LKKLQLDEAQA
-458 KVFSSFKP
+458 KAFSEIRLTRDFAS
-466 TKGYTTLSLKAI
+466 LSLKAI
-478 RKILFFLRTGD
+478 RKILFFLRTGED
-489 YYSKAIFLANIPTIV
+489 YSKAIFLANIPTIV
-504 GEKVWDDIE
+504 GEEIWNDIE
-513 FRSRL
+513 RRSRL
-518 LDNIE
+518 LYEVDV
-523 AALRPKEEDDNEE
+523 ALHPQEEDEAEE
-536 NNAFISK
+536 HRTI
-543 EEEYEIK
+543 
-550 NNKAAERIK
+550 AERIK
-559 AAIIAEMPSAP
+559 AAVAAEVPNTP
-570 VELLYHP
+570 IDLLYHP
-577 SMIETYPDAKR
+577 SMIEAYPDAKR

-612 SLHMVRKVVN
+612 SLHMVRKVIN

-649 RQAIVKWQN
+649 RQAIADWQRELS
-658 KLRDLHTA
+658 KRHTA
-666 YAKSIKQLYKAET
+666 YAQNIRQLYKAET
-679 GLEIEPTKTDILK
+679 GLEIEPTKTDVLK

-712 ADFLGSNPKFDIEHT
+712 ADFLGANPKFDIEHT

-759 ELDNYEEILA
+759 ELANYEEILA
-769 RIEHWKKQCYALRKD
+769 RIEHWKKQCYALKLKRD
-784 QDKISIHAGLEKGKK
+784 GIRTHSGLEKSIK
-799 DTKIQDRHF
+799 DSKIRRRH
-808 LGLEYGYKKGKYDRF
+808 LVGLEYGYLKGKYDRF

-879 LWGLQQADEAK
+879 LWGLQQVDEAK

-941 PTFTKDLLKLQE
+941 PTFTEDLLKLQE

-972 VKTPRGWHHT
+972 VKTPRGKFLT
-982 GGDSARGSLHLDT
+982 GGDSARGRLHQET
-995 YYGAIKHNDKIKYV
+995 YYGAINYDGNIKYV
-1009 KRIGLNDKD
+1009 VRKPLDSLTEKD
-1018 AAKHLDKIVDETV
+1018 LDKIVDETV
-1031 KGIVKGAVEAKG
+1031 KGIIKGAVEAKG
-1043 DLQKALADGIYL
+1043 SLKEALADGIYM

-1061 LIKRVRIFSDISD
+1061 LIKRVRIFSDVSE

-1088 YKRYIHLKKDE
+1088 YKRYIHLRKDE

-1105 YEGLNKKNKKQTE
+1105 YEGLDKKNKKQTE

-1178 DKKDLSRRLYIV
+1178 DKKDLSKRLYIV

-1211 IQSSPNPFT
+1211 IQSSPIPFT

>member
-1 MPNFWSI
+1 
-8 FTENL
+8 
-13 QTYLMK
+13 MK

-58 VRREGK
+58 VKQEKGV
-64 KETSLAAE
+64 EFSLAAE
-72 RSSFRALRRR
+72 RTSYRASRRH
-82 YFRRRLRKIEVLK
+82 YFRRRLRKVEVLK

-100 KLCPPLSDEALH
+100 KLCPPLSDEALN

-176 FKSNRLDTKEEEKK
+176 FLSNRLDQNEEA
-190 EEKAGSKDKIDV
+190 EETGKV
-202 KKAISELSEEM
+202 KSAISELSKEM
-213 KKAGCTFLGDYFYLL
+213 KEAGCEFLGDYFYLL

-266 SKALEK
+266 AKALEK

-282 QRKGV
+282 QRQGV
-287 GKCTLEKDQR
+287 GKCTMEKGHS
-297 RCVLSHPLY
+297 RCAVSHPLY
-306 EEYRLLC
+306 EEYRMLC
-313 YLNNIRIKTPLDDR
+313 YLNNIRIKTPSDDR

-362 PFGCVKD
+362 PFGWIRD
-369 EEDWPYQFNYRMTQG
+369 EEDWPYQFNYRMTQE
-384 APACPTTAM
+384 APACPTTAQ
-393 LIKVFGKDWK
+393 LIKVFGEDWK
-403 AGMAETYTMNIKRD
+403 AALAETYTMSAKQD

-422 EDEVCADILNVLG
+422 EDEICTDIWNVLY
-435 SFDSKEKLKEFA
+435 SFSSKEKLKEFG
-447 LQKLQLNEAQA
+447 LKKLQLDEAQA
-458 KVFSSFKP
+458 KAFSEIRLTRDFAS
-466 TKGYTTLSLKAI
+466 LSLKAI
-478 RKILFFLRTGD
+478 RKILFFLRTGED
-489 YYSKAIFLANIPTIV
+489 YSKAIFLANIPTIV
-504 GEKVWDDIE
+504 GEEIWGNIE
-513 FRSRL
+513 RRSRL
-518 LDNIE
+518 LNKVNL
-523 AALRPKEEDDNEE
+523 ALRPQEE
-536 NNAFISK
+536 NEA
-543 EEEYEIK
+543 EEHRTI
-550 NNKAAERIK
+550 AERIK
-559 AAIIAEMPSAP
+559 AAVAAEVPDAP
-570 VELLYHP
+570 IDLLYHP
-577 SMIETYPDAKR
+577 SMIEAYPDAKR

-612 SLHMVRKVVN
+612 SLHMVRKVIN

-649 RQAIVKWQN
+649 RQAIADWQRELS
-658 KLRDLHTA
+658 KRHTA
-666 YAKSIKQLYKAET
+666 YAQNIRQLYKAET
-679 GLEIEPTKTDILK
+679 GLEIEPTKTDVLK

-712 ADFLGSNPKFDIEHT
+712 ADFLGANPKFDIEHT

-740 LTLCDS
+740 LTLCES
-746 KFNRDIKRDKLPT
+746 KFNRDTKRDKLPT
-759 ELDNYEEILA
+759 ELANYEEILA
-769 RIEHWKKQCYALRKD
+769 RIEHWKKQCYALKLKRD
-784 QDKISIHAGLEKGKK
+784 GIRTHSGLEKSIK
-799 DTKIQDRHF
+799 DSKIRRRH
-808 LGLEYGYKKGKYDRF
+808 LVGLEYGYLKGKYDRF

-879 LWGLQQADEAK
+879 LWGLQQVDEAK

-941 PTFTKDLLKLQE
+941 PTFTEDLLKLQK

-972 VKTPRGWHHT
+972 VKTPRGKFLT
-982 GGDSARGSLHLDT
+982 GGDSARGRLHQET
-995 YYGAIKHNDKIKYV
+995 YYGAINYDGNIKYV
-1009 KRIGLNDKD
+1009 VRKPLDSLTEKD
-1018 AAKHLDKIVDETV
+1018 LDKIVDETV

-1043 DLQKALADGIYL
+1043 SLKEALTDGIYM

-1061 LIKRVRIFSDISD
+1061 LIKRVRMFTRVSD
-1074 PINLKQLRDVSTKE
+1074 PIKLKQLRDISSKGYKQHIHVNKE
-1088 YKRYIHLKKDE
+1088 E
-1099 NYLFAI
+1099 NYLIAI
-1105 YEGLNKKNKKQTE
+1105 YEGLNKKNQKQTE
-1118 TATVDYLDAAKFY
+1118 TYTVDYLDAAKFY
-1131 KDSKRRDKAN
+1131 KDNKRRDKTN
-1141 SLVGDYSK
+1141 NLVSDYSEK
-1149 KNKLPLK
+1149 YKLPLK
-1156 CILKKRQM
+1156 YILKKRQM
-1164 VLFYEHSPEEIRFK
+1164 VLFYEHSPEEIRFR
-1178 DKKDLSRRLYIV
+1178 DKKDLSKRLYIV
-1190 TSIAK
+1190 TCIEK
-1195 DGRVK
+1195 DGRIQL
-1200 FLHHQAATATG
+1200 LHHQTANTG
-1211 IQSSPNPFT
+1211 GIKPSSSPFT
-1220 NDGEHQPYYRLSA
+1220 NDGEHQTFYRLRA
-1233 SNIKVLVAGIDF
+1233 SKLNILVAGVDL
-1245 DINILGEI
+1245 DINILGKI
-1253 TPKL
+1253 TSKLQ

>member
-1 MPNFWSI
+1 
-8 FTENL
+8 
-13 QTYLMK
+13 MK

-58 VRREGK
+58 VKQEKGV
-64 KETSLAAE
+64 EFSLAAE
-72 RSSFRALRRR
+72 RTSYRASRRH
-82 YFRRRLRKIEVLK
+82 YFRRRLRKVEVLK

-100 KLCPPLSDEALH
+100 KLCPPLSDEALN

-176 FKSNRLDTKEEEKK
+176 FLSNRLDQNEEA
-190 EEKAGSKDKIDV
+190 EETGKV
-202 KKAISELSEEM
+202 KSAISELSKEM
-213 KKAGCTFLGDYFYLL
+213 KEAGCEFLGDYFYLL

-266 SKALEK
+266 AKALEK

-282 QRKGV
+282 QRQGV
-287 GKCTLEKDQR
+287 GKCTMEKGHS
-297 RCVLSHPLY
+297 RCAVSHPLY
-306 EEYRLLC
+306 EEYRMLC
-313 YLNNIRIKTPLDDR
+313 YLNNIRIKTPSDDR

-362 PFGCVKD
+362 PFGWIRD
-369 EEDWPYQFNYRMTQG
+369 EEDWPYQFNYRMTQE
-384 APACPTTAM
+384 APACPTTAQ
-393 LIKVFGKDWK
+393 LIKVFGEDWK
-403 AGMAETYTMNIKRD
+403 AALAETYTMSAKQD

-422 EDEVCADILNVLG
+422 EDEICTDIWNVLY
-435 SFDSKEKLKEFA
+435 SFSSKEKLKEFG
-447 LQKLQLNEAQA
+447 LKKLQLDEAQA
-458 KVFSSFKP
+458 KAFSEIRLTRDFAS
-466 TKGYTTLSLKAI
+466 LSLKAI
-478 RKILFFLRTGD
+478 RKILFFLRTGED
-489 YYSKAIFLANIPTIV
+489 YSKAIFLANIPTIV
-504 GEKVWDDIE
+504 GEEIWGNIE
-513 FRSRL
+513 RRSRL
-518 LDNIE
+518 LNKVNL
-523 AALRPKEEDDNEE
+523 ALRPQEE
-536 NNAFISK
+536 NEA
-543 EEEYEIK
+543 EEHRTI
-550 NNKAAERIK
+550 AERIK
-559 AAIIAEMPSAP
+559 AAVAAEVPDAP
-570 VELLYHP
+570 IDLLYHP
-577 SMIETYPDAKR
+577 SMIEAYPDAKR

-612 SLHMVRKVVN
+612 SLHMVRKVIN

-649 RQAIVKWQN
+649 RQAIADWQRELS
-658 KLRDLHTA
+658 KRHTA
-666 YAKSIKQLYKAET
+666 YAQNIRQLYKAET
-679 GLEIEPTKTDILK
+679 GLEIEPTKTDVLK

-712 ADFLGSNPKFDIEHT
+712 ADFLGANPKFDIEHT

-740 LTLCDS
+740 LTLCES
-746 KFNRDIKRDKLPT
+746 KFNRDTKRDKLPT
-759 ELDNYEEILA
+759 ELANYEEILA
-769 RIEHWKKQCYALRKD
+769 RIEHWKKQCYALKLKRD
-784 QDKISIHAGLEKGKK
+784 GIRTHSGLEKSIK
-799 DTKIQDRHF
+799 DSKIRRRH
-808 LGLEYGYKKGKYDRF
+808 LVGLEYGYLKGKYDRF

-864 NVYVVKGAITAEFRK
+864 NVYVVKDAITAEFRK
-879 LWGLQQADEAK
+879 LWGLQQVDEAK

-941 PTFTKDLLKLQE
+941 PTFTEDLLKLQK

-972 VKTPRGWHHT
+972 VKTPRGKFLT
-982 GGDSARGSLHLDT
+982 GGDSARGRLHQET
-995 YYGAIKHNDKIKYV
+995 YYGAINYDGNIKYV
-1009 KRIGLNDKD
+1009 VRKPLDSLTEKD
-1018 AAKHLDKIVDETV
+1018 LDKIVDETV

-1043 DLQKALADGIYL
+1043 SLKEALADGIYM

-1061 LIKRVRIFSDISD
+1061 LIRRVRIFSDVSE

-1088 YKRYIHLKKDE
+1088 YKRHIHLRKDE

-1105 YEGLNKKNKKQTE
+1105 YEGLDKKKNKKQTE

-1178 DKKDLSRRLYIV
+1178 DKKDLSKRLYIV

-1211 IQSSPNPFT
+1211 IQSSPSPFT

>member
-1 MPNFWSI
+1 
-8 FTENL
+8 
-13 QTYLMK
+13 MK

-58 VRREGK
+58 VKQEKGV
-64 KETSLAAE
+64 EFSLAAE
-72 RSSFRALRRR
+72 RTSYRASRRH
-82 YFRRRLRKIEVLK
+82 YFRRRLRKVEVLK

-100 KLCPPLSDEALH
+100 KLCPPLSDEALN

-131 TSEADNKNP
+131 TNEADNKNP

-176 FKSNRLDTKEEEKK
+176 FLSNRLDQNEEA
-190 EEKAGSKDKIDV
+190 EETGKV
-202 KKAISELSEEM
+202 KSAISELSKEM
-213 KKAGCTFLGDYFYLL
+213 KEAGCEFLGDYFYLL

-266 SKALEK
+266 AKALEK

-282 QRKGV
+282 QRQGV
-287 GKCTLEKDQR
+287 GKCTMEKGHS
-297 RCVLSHPLY
+297 RCAVSHPLY

-313 YLNNIRIKTPLDDR
+313 YLNNIRIKTPSDDR

-362 PFGCVKD
+362 PFGWIRD
-369 EEDWPYQFNYRMTQG
+369 EEDWPYQFNYRMTQE
-384 APACPTTAM
+384 APACPTTAQ
-393 LIKVFGKDWK
+393 LIKVFGEDWK
-403 AGMAETYTMNIKRD
+403 AALAKTYTMRAKQD

-422 EDEVCADILNVLG
+422 EDEICTDIWNVLY
-435 SFDSKEKLKEFA
+435 SFSSKEKLKEFG
-447 LQKLQLNEAQA
+447 LKKLQLDEAQA
-458 KVFSSFKP
+458 KAFSEIRLTRDFAS
-466 TKGYTTLSLKAI
+466 LSLKAI
-478 RKILFFLRTGD
+478 RKILFFLRTD
-489 YYSKAIFLANIPTIV
+489 KDYSKAIFLANIPTIV
-504 GEKVWDDIE
+504 GEEIWNNIE
-513 FRSRL
+513 RRSRL
-518 LDNIE
+518 LNKVDL
-523 AALRPKEEDDNEE
+523 ALRPQEEDDAEE
-536 NNAFISK
+536 HRTI
-543 EEEYEIK
+543 
-550 NNKAAERIK
+550 AERIK
-559 AAIIAEMPSAP
+559 AAVAAEVPNAP
-570 VELLYHP
+570 INLLYHP
-577 SMIETYPDAKR
+577 SMIEAYPDAKR

-612 SLHMVRKVVN
+612 SLHMVRKVIN

-649 RQAIVKWQN
+649 RQAIADWQRELS
-658 KLRDLHTA
+658 KRHTA
-666 YAKSIKQLYKAET
+666 YAQNIRQLYKAET
-679 GLEIEPTKTDILK
+679 GLEIEPTKTDVLK

-712 ADFLGSNPKFDIEHT
+712 ADFLGANPKFDIEHT

-740 LTLCDS
+740 LTLCES

-759 ELDNYEEILA
+759 ELANYEEILA
-769 RIEHWKKQCYALRKD
+769 RIEHWKKQCYALKLKRD
-784 QDKISIHAGLEKGKK
+784 GIRTHSGLEKSIK
-799 DTKIQDRHF
+799 DSKIRRRH
-808 LGLEYGYKKGKYDRF
+808 LVGLEYGYLKGKYDRF

-879 LWGLQQADEAK
+879 LWGLQQVDEAK

-941 PTFTKDLLKLQE
+941 PTFTEDLLKLQE

-972 VKTPRGWHHT
+972 VKTPRGKFLT
-982 GGDSARGSLHLDT
+982 GGDSARGRLHQET
-995 YYGAIKHNDKIKYV
+995 YYGAINYDGNIKYV
-1009 KRIGLNDKD
+1009 VRKPLDSLTEKD
-1018 AAKHLDKIVDETV
+1018 LDKIVDETV

-1043 DLQKALADGIYL
+1043 SLKEALADGIYM

-1061 LIKRVRIFSDISD
+1061 LIRRVRIFSDVSE

-1088 YKRYIHLKKDE
+1088 YKRHIHLRKDE

-1105 YEGLNKKNKKQTE
+1105 YEGLDKKKNKKQTE

-1178 DKKDLSRRLYIV
+1178 DKKDLSKRLYIV

-1211 IQSSPNPFT
+1211 IQSSPSPFT

>member
-25 DTGTNSLGWAVVDR
+25 DTGINSLGWAVVDR

-100 KLCPPLSDEALH
+100 KLCPPLSDEALN

-140 YHDRHICLHRKLNL
+140 YHDRHICLHHKLNL

-176 FKSNRLDTKEEEKK
+176 FLSNRLDQNEEA
-190 EEKAGSKDKIDV
+190 EETGKV
-202 KKAISELSEEM
+202 KSAISELSKEM
-213 KKAGCTFLGDYFYLL
+213 KEAGCEFLGDYFYLL

-266 SKALEK
+266 AKALEK

-282 QRKGV
+282 QRQGV
-287 GKCTLEKDQR
+287 GKCTMEKGHL
-297 RCVLSHPLY
+297 RCAVSHPLY

-313 YLNNIRIKTPLDDR
+313 YLNNIRIKTPFDDR

-362 PFGCVKD
+362 PFGWIRD
-369 EEDWPYQFNYRMTQG
+369 EEDWPYQFNYRMTQE
-384 APACPTTAM
+384 APACPTTAQ
-393 LIKVFGKDWK
+393 LIKVFGEDWK
-403 AGMAETYTMNIKRD
+403 AALAETYTMNAKQD

-422 EDEVCADILNVLG
+422 EDEICTDIWNVLY
-435 SFDSKEKLKEFA
+435 SFSSKEKLKEFG
-447 LQKLQLNEAQA
+447 LKKLQLDEAQA
-458 KVFSSFKP
+458 KAFSEIRLTRDFAS
-466 TKGYTTLSLKAI
+466 LSLKAI
-478 RKILFFLRTGD
+478 RKILFFLRTGED
-489 YYSKAIFLANIPTIV
+489 YSKAIFLANIPTIV
-504 GEKVWDDIE
+504 GEEIWNDIE
-513 FRSRL
+513 RRSRL
-518 LDNIE
+518 LYKVDL
-523 AALRPKEEDDNEE
+523 ALRPQEERDAEE
-536 NNAFISK
+536 HRTI
-543 EEEYEIK
+543 
-550 NNKAAERIK
+550 AERIK
-559 AAIIAEMPSAP
+559 AAVAAEVPDAP
-570 VELLYHP
+570 IDLLYHP
-577 SMIETYPDAKR
+577 SMIEAYPDAKR
-588 NERFDCYQLGSP
+588 NERFGCYQLGSP

-612 SLHMVRKVVN
+612 SLHMVRKVIN

-649 RQAIVKWQN
+649 RQAIADWQRELS
-658 KLRDLHTA
+658 KRHTA
-666 YAKSIKQLYKAET
+666 YAQNIRQLYKAET

-712 ADFLGSNPKFDIEHT
+712 ADFLGANPKFDIEHT

-740 LTLCDS
+740 LTLCES
-746 KFNRDIKRDKLPT
+746 KFNRDTKRDKLPT
-759 ELDNYEEILA
+759 ELANNEEILA
-769 RIEHWKKQCYALRKD
+769 RIEHWKKQCYALKLNR
-784 QDKISIHAGLEKGKK
+784 DKIRTHSGLEKSIR
-799 DTKIQDRHF
+799 DSKIRRRH
-808 LGLEYGYKKGKYDRF
+808 LVGLEYGYLKGKYDRF

-941 PTFTKDLLKLQE
+941 PTFTEDLLKLQE

-972 VKTPRGWHHT
+972 VKTPRGKFLT
-982 GGDSARGSLHLDT
+982 GGDSARGRLHQET
-995 YYGAIKHNDKIKYV
+995 YYGAINYDGNIKYV
-1009 KRIGLNDKD
+1009 VRKPLDSLTEKD
-1018 AAKHLDKIVDETV
+1018 LDKIVDETV

-1043 DLQKALADGIYL
+1043 SLKEALADGIYM

-1061 LIKRVRIFSDISD
+1061 LIRRVRIFSDVSE

-1088 YKRYIHLKKDE
+1088 YKRHIHLRKDE

-1105 YEGLNKKNKKQTE
+1105 YEGIDKKKNKKQTE

-1211 IQSSPNPFT
+1211 IQSSPSPFT

>member
-13 QTYLMK
+13 QTHLMK

-58 VRREGK
+58 VKQEKGI
-64 KETSLAAE
+64 EFSLAAE
-72 RSSFRALRRR
+72 RTSYRASRRH
-82 YFRRRLRKIEVLK
+82 YFRRRLRKVEVLK

-100 KLCPPLSDEALH
+100 KLCPPLSDEALN

-131 TSEADNKNP
+131 TSEVDNKNP
-140 YHDRHICLHRKLNL
+140 YHDRHICLHHKLNL

-176 FKSNRLDTKEEEKK
+176 FLSNRLDQNEEA
-190 EEKAGSKDKIDV
+190 EETGKV
-202 KKAISELSEEM
+202 KSAISELSKEM
-213 KKAGCTFLGDYFYLL
+213 KEAGCEFLGDYFYLL

-251 EFKEICRVQELDEDL
+251 EFKEICHVQELDEDL
-266 SKALEK
+266 AKALEK

-282 QRKGV
+282 QRQGV
-287 GKCTLEKDQR
+287 GKCTMEKGHS
-297 RCVLSHPLY
+297 RCAVSHPLY

-313 YLNNIRIKTPLDDR
+313 YLNNIRIKTPFDDR

-362 PFGCVKD
+362 PFGWIRD
-369 EEDWPYQFNYRMTQG
+369 EEDWPYQFNYRMTQE
-384 APACPTTAM
+384 APACPTTAQ
-393 LIKVFGKDWK
+393 LIKVFGEDWK
-403 AGMAETYTMNIKRD
+403 AALAETYTMSAKQD

-422 EDEVCADILNVLG
+422 EDEICTDIWNVLY
-435 SFDSKEKLKEFA
+435 SFSSKEKLKEFG
-447 LQKLQLNEAQA
+447 LKKLQLDEVQA
-458 KVFSSFKP
+458 KAFSEIRLTRDFAS
-466 TKGYTTLSLKAI
+466 LSLKAI
-478 RKILFFLRTGD
+478 RKILFFLRTGED
-489 YYSKAIFLANIPTIV
+489 YSKAIFLANIPTIV
-504 GEKVWDDIE
+504 GEEIWNNIE
-513 FRSRL
+513 RRSRL
-518 LDNIE
+518 LNKVDL
-523 AALRPKEEDDNEE
+523 ALRPQEEDDAEE
-536 NNAFISK
+536 HRTI
-543 EEEYEIK
+543 
-550 NNKAAERIK
+550 AERIK
-559 AAIIAEMPSAP
+559 AAVAAEVPNAP
-570 VELLYHP
+570 INLLYHP
-577 SMIETYPDAKR
+577 SMIEAYPDAKR

-612 SLHMVRKVVN
+612 SLHMVRKVIN

-649 RQAIVKWQN
+649 RQAIADWQRELS
-658 KLRDLHTA
+658 KRHTA
-666 YAKSIKQLYKAET
+666 YAQNIRQLYKAET
-679 GLEIEPTKTDILK
+679 GLEIEPTKTDVLK

-712 ADFLGSNPKFDIEHT
+712 ADFLGANPKFDIEHT
-727 IPRSRG
+727 IPRSKG

-740 LTLCDS
+740 LTLCES
-746 KFNRDIKRDKLPT
+746 KFNRDTKRDKLPT

-769 RIEHWKKQCYALRKD
+769 RIEHWKKQCYALKLKRD
-784 QDKISIHAGLEKGKK
+784 GIRTHSGLEKSIK
-799 DTKIQDRHF
+799 DSKIRRRH
-808 LGLEYGYKKGKYDRF
+808 LVALEYSYLKGKYDRF

-879 LWGLQQADEAK
+879 LWGLQQVDETK

-941 PTFTKDLLKLQE
+941 PTFTEDLLKLQE

-972 VKTPRGWHHT
+972 VKTPRGKFLT
-982 GGDSARGSLHLDT
+982 GGDSARGSLHQET
-995 YYGAIKHNDKIKYV
+995 YYGAINYDGNIKYV
-1009 KRIGLNDKD
+1009 VRKPLDSLTEKD
-1018 AAKHLDKIVDETV
+1018 LDKIVDETV

-1043 DLQKALADGIYL
+1043 SLKEALADGIYM

-1061 LIKRVRIFSDISD
+1061 LIKRVRMFTRVSD
-1074 PINLKQLRDVSTKE
+1074 PIKLKQLRDISSKGYKQHIHVNKE
-1088 YKRYIHLKKDE
+1088 E
-1099 NYLFAI
+1099 NYLIAI
-1105 YEGLNKKNKKQTE
+1105 YEGLNKKNQKQTE
-1118 TATVDYLDAAKFY
+1118 TYTVDYLDAAKFY
-1131 KDSKRRDKAN
+1131 KDSKRRDKTN
-1141 SLVGDYSK
+1141 NLVSDYSEK
-1149 KNKLPLK
+1149 YKLPLK
-1156 CILKKRQM
+1156 YILKKRQM
-1164 VLFYEHSPEEIRFK
+1164 VLFYEHSPEEIRFR
-1178 DKKDLSRRLYIV
+1178 DKKDLSKRLYIV
-1190 TSIAK
+1190 TCIEK
-1195 DGRVK
+1195 DGRIQL
-1200 FLHHQAATATG
+1200 LHHQTANTG
-1211 IQSSPNPFT
+1211 GIKPSSSPFT
-1220 NDGEHQPYYRLSA
+1220 NDGEHQTFYRLRA
-1233 SNIKVLVAGIDF
+1233 SKLNILVAGVDF
-1245 DINILGEI
+1245 DINILGKI
-1253 TPKL
+1253 TSKLQ

>member
-58 VRREGK
+58 VKQEKGI
-64 KETSLAAE
+64 EFSLAAE
-72 RSSFRALRRR
+72 RTSYRASRRH
-82 YFRRRLRKIEVLK
+82 YFRRRLRKVEVLK

-100 KLCPPLSDEALH
+100 KLCPPLSDEALN

-140 YHDRHICLHRKLNL
+140 YHDRHICLHHKLNL

-176 FKSNRLDTKEEEKK
+176 FLSNRLDQNEEA
-190 EEKAGSKDKIDV
+190 EETGKV
-202 KKAISELSEEM
+202 KSAISELCKEM
-213 KKAGCTFLGDYFYLL
+213 KEAGCEFLGDYFYLL

-266 SKALEK
+266 AKALEK

-282 QRKGV
+282 QRQGV
-287 GKCTLEKDQR
+287 GKCTMEKGHS
-297 RCVLSHPLY
+297 RCAVSHPLY

-313 YLNNIRIKTPLDDR
+313 YLNNIRIKTPFDDR

-362 PFGCVKD
+362 PFGWIRD
-369 EEDWPYQFNYRMTQG
+369 EEDWPYQFNYRMTQE
-384 APACPTTAM
+384 APACPTTAQ
-393 LIKVFGKDWK
+393 LIKIFGEDWK
-403 AGMAETYTMNIKRD
+403 AALAETYTMSAKQD

-422 EDEVCADILNVLG
+422 EDEICTDIWNVLY
-435 SFDSKEKLKEFA
+435 SFSSKEKLKEFG
-447 LQKLQLNEAQA
+447 LKKLQLDEAQA
-458 KVFSSFKP
+458 KAFSEIRLTRDFAS
-466 TKGYTTLSLKAI
+466 LSLKAI
-478 RKILFFLRTGD
+478 RKILFFLRTGED
-489 YYSKAIFLANIPTIV
+489 YSKAIFLANIPTIV
-504 GEKVWDDIE
+504 GEEIWDDIE
-513 FRSRL
+513 RRSRL
-518 LDNIE
+518 LYKVDV
-523 AALRPKEEDDNEE
+523 ALRPQEEHDAEE
-536 NNAFISK
+536 HRTI
-543 EEEYEIK
+543 
-550 NNKAAERIK
+550 AERIK
-559 AAIIAEMPSAP
+559 AAVAAEVPDAP
-570 VELLYHP
+570 IDLLYHP
-577 SMIETYPDAKR
+577 SMIEAYPDAKR

-612 SLHMVRKVVN
+612 SLHMVRKVIN

-649 RQAIVKWQN
+649 RQAIADWQRELS
-658 KLRDLHTA
+658 KRHTA
-666 YAKSIKQLYKAET
+666 YAQNIRQLYKAET
-679 GLEIEPTKTDILK
+679 GLEIEPTKADILK

-712 ADFLGSNPKFDIEHT
+712 ADFLGANPKFDIEHT
-727 IPRSRG
+727 IPRSKG

-740 LTLCDS
+740 LTLCES
-746 KFNRDIKRDKLPT
+746 KFNRDTKRDKLPT
-759 ELDNYEEILA
+759 ELANYEEILA
-769 RIEHWKKQCYALRKD
+769 RIEHWKKQCYALKLKRD
-784 QDKISIHAGLEKGKK
+784 GIRTHSGLEKSIK
-799 DTKIQDRHF
+799 DSKIRRRH
-808 LGLEYGYKKGKYDRF
+808 LIGLEYGYLKGKYDRF

-859 NPNRS
+859 KPNRS

-879 LWGLQQADEAK
+879 LWGLQQVDEAK

-915 LAAYYRSDEEFKY
+915 LAEYYRSDEEFKY

-941 PTFTKDLLKLQE
+941 STFTEDLLKLQE

-965 GKRDRRK
+965 GKRDRRM
-972 VKTPRGWHHT
+972 VKTPRGWHRT
-982 GGDSARGSLHLDT
+982 GGDSVRGSLNKDT
-995 YYGAIKHNDKIKYV
+995 YYGAIKHNGSIKYV
-1009 KRIGLNDKD
+1009 QRKPLDSLTEKD
-1018 AAKHLDKIVDETV
+1018 LDKIVDETV

-1043 DLQKALADGIYL
+1043 DLTKALADGIYM

-1061 LIKRVRIFSDISD
+1061 LIKRVRMFTRVSD
-1074 PINLKQLRDVSTKE
+1074 PIKLKQLRDISSKGYKQHVHVNKE
-1088 YKRYIHLKKDE
+1088 E
-1099 NYLFAI
+1099 NYLIAI
-1105 YEGLNKKNKKQTE
+1105 YEGLNKKNQKQTE
-1118 TATVDYLDAAKFY
+1118 TYTVDYLDAAKFY
-1131 KDSKRRDKAN
+1131 KDSKRRDKTN
-1141 SLVGDYSK
+1141 NLVSDYSEK
-1149 KNKLPLK
+1149 YKLPLK
-1156 CILKKRQM
+1156 YILKKRQM
-1164 VLFYEHSPEEIRFK
+1164 VLFYEHSPEEIRFR
-1178 DKKDLSRRLYIV
+1178 DKKDLSKRLYIV
-1190 TSIAK
+1190 TCIEK
-1195 DGRVK
+1195 DGRIQL
-1200 FLHHQAATATG
+1200 LHHQTANTAG
-1211 IQSSPNPFT
+1211 IKPSSSPFT
-1220 NDGEHQPYYRLSA
+1220 NDGEHQTFYRLRA
-1233 SNIKVLVAGIDF
+1233 SKLNILVAGVDF
-1245 DINILGEI
+1245 DINILGKI
-1253 TPKL
+1253 TSKLQ

>member
-8 FTENL
+8 FTENS
-13 QTYLMK
+13 QTCLMK

-39 DENNQYTPICR
+39 DEHNQYTPICR

-58 VRREGK
+58 VKQEKGI
-64 KETSLAAE
+64 EFSLAAE
-72 RSSFRALRRR
+72 RTSYRASRRH
-82 YFRRRLRKIEVLK
+82 YFRRRLRKVEVLK

-100 KLCPPLSDEALH
+100 KLCPPLSDESLN

-131 TSEADNKNP
+131 TNEADNKNP

-176 FKSNRLDTKEEEKK
+176 FLSNRLDQNEEA
-190 EEKAGSKDKIDV
+190 EETGKV
-202 KKAISELSEEM
+202 KSAISELSKEM
-213 KKAGCTFLGDYFYLL
+213 KEAGCEFLGDYFYLL

-266 SKALEK
+266 AKALEK

-282 QRKGV
+282 QRQGV
-287 GKCTLEKDQR
+287 GKCTMEKGHS
-297 RCVLSHPLY
+297 RCAVSHPLY
-306 EEYRLLC
+306 EEYRMLC
-313 YLNNIRIKTPLDDR
+313 YLNNIRIKTPSDDR

-362 PFGCVKD
+362 PFGWIRD
-369 EEDWPYQFNYRMTQG
+369 EEDWPYQFNYRMTQE
-384 APACPTTAM
+384 APACPTTAQ
-393 LIKVFGKDWK
+393 LIKVFGEDWK
-403 AGMAETYTMNIKRD
+403 AALAETYTMSAKQD

-422 EDEVCADILNVLG
+422 EDEICTDIWNVLY
-435 SFDSKEKLKEFA
+435 SFSSKEKLKEFG
-447 LQKLQLNEAQA
+447 LKKLQLDEEQA
-458 KVFSSFKP
+458 KAFSEIRLTRDFAS
-466 TKGYTTLSLKAI
+466 LSLKAI
-478 RKILFFLRTGD
+478 RKILFFLHTGED
-489 YYSKAIFLANIPTIV
+489 YSKAIFLANIPTIV
-504 GEKVWDDIE
+504 GEEIWSNIE
-513 FRSRL
+513 RRSRL
-518 LDNIE
+518 LYKVDV
-523 AALRPKEEDDNEE
+523 ALHPQEEDEAEE
-536 NNAFISK
+536 HRTI
-543 EEEYEIK
+543 
-550 NNKAAERIK
+550 AERIK
-559 AAIIAEMPSAP
+559 AAVAAEVPDAP
-570 VELLYHP
+570 IDLLYHP
-577 SMIETYPDAKR
+577 SMIEAYPDAKR

-612 SLHMVRKVVN
+612 SLHMVRKVIN

-649 RQAIVKWQN
+649 RQAIADWQRELS
-658 KLRDLHTA
+658 KRHTA
-666 YAKSIKQLYKAET
+666 YAQNIRQLYKAET
-679 GLEIEPTKTDILK
+679 GLEIEPTKADILK

-712 ADFLGSNPKFDIEHT
+712 ADFLGANPKFDIEHT

-740 LTLCDS
+740 LTLCES
-746 KFNRDIKRDKLPT
+746 KFNRDTKRDKLPT
-759 ELDNYEEILA
+759 ELANNEEILA
-769 RIEHWKKQCYALRKD
+769 RIEHWKKQCYALKLNR
-784 QDKISIHAGLEKGKK
+784 DKIRTHSGLEKSIR
-799 DTKIQDRHF
+799 DSKIRRRH
-808 LGLEYGYKKGKYDRF
+808 LVGLEYGYLKGKYDRF

-941 PTFTKDLLKLQE
+941 PTFTEDLLKLQE

-972 VKTPRGWHHT
+972 VKTPRGKFLT
-982 GGDSARGSLHLDT
+982 GGDSARGRLHQET
-995 YYGAIKHNDKIKYV
+995 YYGAINYDGNIKYV
-1009 KRIGLNDKD
+1009 VRKPLDSLTEKD
-1018 AAKHLDKIVDETV
+1018 LDKIVDETV

-1043 DLQKALADGIYL
+1043 SLKEALADGIYM

-1061 LIKRVRIFSDISD
+1061 LIRRVRIFSDVSE

-1088 YKRYIHLKKDE
+1088 YKRHIHLRKDE

-1105 YEGLNKKNKKQTE
+1105 YEGIDKKKNKKQTE

-1211 IQSSPNPFT
+1211 IQSSPSPFT

>member
-58 VRREGK
+58 VKQEKGI
-64 KETSLAAE
+64 EFSLAAE
-72 RSSFRALRRR
+72 RTSYRASRRH
-82 YFRRRLRKIEVLK
+82 YFRRRLRKVEVLK

-100 KLCPPLSDEALH
+100 KLCPPLSDEALN

-176 FKSNRLDTKEEEKK
+176 FLSNRLDQNEEA
-190 EEKAGSKDKIDV
+190 EETGKV
-202 KKAISELSEEM
+202 KSAISELSKEM
-213 KKAGCTFLGDYFYLL
+213 KEAGCEFLGDYFYLL

-266 SKALEK
+266 AKALEK

-282 QRKGV
+282 QRQGV
-287 GKCTLEKDQR
+287 GKCTIEKGHS
-297 RCVLSHPLY
+297 RCAVSHPLY

-313 YLNNIRIKTPLDDR
+313 YLNNIRIKTPFDDR

-362 PFGCVKD
+362 PFGWIRD
-369 EEDWPYQFNYRMTQG
+369 EEDWPYQFNYRMTQE
-384 APACPTTAM
+384 APACPTTAQ
-393 LIKVFGKDWK
+393 LIKVFGEDWK
-403 AGMAETYTMNIKRD
+403 TAMAETYTMSAKQD

-422 EDEVCADILNVLG
+422 EDEICTDIWNVLY
-435 SFDSKEKLKEFA
+435 SFSSKEKLKEFG
-447 LQKLQLNEAQA
+447 LEKLQLNEAQA
-458 KVFSSFKP
+458 EAFSAIRLTRDFAS
-466 TKGYTTLSLKAI
+466 LSLKAI
-478 RKILFFLRTGD
+478 RKILVFLRRGD
-489 YYSKAIFLANIPTIV
+489 DYSKAIFLANIPTIV
-504 GEKVWDDIE
+504 GEEIWNDIE
-513 FRSRL
+513 RRSRL
-518 LDNIE
+518 LYKVDL
-523 AALRPKEEDDNEE
+523 ALRPQEERDAEE
-536 NNAFISK
+536 HRTI
-543 EEEYEIK
+543 
-550 NNKAAERIK
+550 AERIK
-559 AAIIAEMPSAP
+559 AAVAAEVPDAP
-570 VELLYHP
+570 IDLLYHP
-577 SMIETYPDAKR
+577 SMIEAYPDAKR

-600 KTNAVRNPMAMR
+600 KMNAVRNPMAMR
-612 SLHMVRKVVN
+612 SLHMVRKVIN

-649 RQAIVKWQN
+649 RQAIADWQRELS
-658 KLRDLHTA
+658 KRHTA
-666 YAKSIKQLYKAET
+666 YAQNIRQLYKAET

-712 ADFLGSNPKFDIEHT
+712 ADFLGANPKFDIEHT
-727 IPRSRG
+727 IPRSKG

-769 RIEHWKKQCYALRKD
+769 RIEHWKKQCYALKLKRDGIRTHSGQEKSIKD
-784 QDKISIHAGLEKGKK
+784 SKIRR
-799 DTKIQDRHF
+799 RH
-808 LGLEYGYKKGKYDRF
+808 LIGLEYGYLKGKYDRF

-915 LAAYYRSDEEFKY
+915 LAEYYRSDEEFKY

-941 PTFTKDLLKLQE
+941 PTFTEDLLKLQE
-953 ELLIVHQTTDKL
+953 ELLIVHQATDKL

-972 VKTPRGWHHT
+972 VKTPRGKFLT
-982 GGDSARGSLHLDT
+982 GGDSARGRLHQET
-995 YYGAIKHNDKIKYV
+995 YYGAINYDGNIKYV
-1009 KRIGLNDKD
+1009 VRKPLDSLTEKD
-1018 AAKHLDKIVDETV
+1018 LDKIVDETV

-1043 DLQKALADGIYL
+1043 SLKEALADGIYM

-1061 LIKRVRIFSDISD
+1061 LIRRVRIFSDVSE

-1088 YKRYIHLKKDE
+1088 YKRHIHLRKDE

-1105 YEGLNKKNKKQTE
+1105 YEGLDKKKNKKQTE

-1178 DKKDLSRRLYIV
+1178 DKKDLSKRLYIV

-1211 IQSSPNPFT
+1211 IQSSPSPFT

>member
-58 VRREGK
+58 VKQEKGI
-64 KETSLAAE
+64 EFSLAAE
-72 RSSFRALRRR
+72 RTSYRASRRH
-82 YFRRRLRKIEVLK
+82 YFRRRLRKVEVLK

-100 KLCPPLSDEALH
+100 KLCPPLSDEALN

-140 YHDRHICLHRKLNL
+140 YHDRHICLHHKLNL

-176 FKSNRLDTKEEEKK
+176 FLSNRLDQNEEA
-190 EEKAGSKDKIDV
+190 EETGKV
-202 KKAISELSEEM
+202 KSAISELSKEM
-213 KKAGCTFLGDYFYLL
+213 KEAGCEFLGDYFYLL

-266 SKALEK
+266 AKALEK

-282 QRKGV
+282 QRQGV
-287 GKCTLEKDQR
+287 GKCTMEKGHS
-297 RCVLSHPLY
+297 RCAVSHPLY

-313 YLNNIRIKTPLDDR
+313 YLNNIRIKTPSDDR

-362 PFGCVKD
+362 PFGWIRD
-369 EEDWPYQFNYRMTQG
+369 EEDWPYQFNYRMTQE
-384 APACPTTAM
+384 APACPTTAQ
-393 LIKVFGKDWK
+393 LIKVFGEDWK
-403 AGMAETYTMNIKRD
+403 AALAETYTMSAKQD

-422 EDEVCADILNVLG
+422 EDEICTDIWNVLY
-435 SFDSKEKLKEFA
+435 SFSSKEKLKEFG
-447 LQKLQLNEAQA
+447 LKKLQLDEAQA
-458 KVFSSFKP
+458 KSFSEIRLTRDFAS
-466 TKGYTTLSLKAI
+466 LSLKAI
-478 RKILFFLRTGD
+478 RKILFFLRTGED
-489 YYSKAIFLANIPTIV
+489 YSKAIFLANIPTIV
-504 GEKVWDDIE
+504 GEKIWSNIE
-513 FRSRL
+513 RRSRL
-518 LDNIE
+518 LYKVDL
-523 AALRPKEEDDNEE
+523 ALRPQEEDDAEE
-536 NNAFISK
+536 HRTI
-543 EEEYEIK
+543 
-550 NNKAAERIK
+550 AERIK
-559 AAIIAEMPSAP
+559 AAVAAEVPDAP
-570 VELLYHP
+570 IDLLYHP
-577 SMIETYPDAKR
+577 SMIEAYPDAKR

-612 SLHMVRKVVN
+612 SLHMVRKVIN

-649 RQAIVKWQN
+649 RQAIADWQRELS
-658 KLRDLHTA
+658 KRHTA
-666 YAKSIKQLYKAET
+666 YAQNIRQLYKAET

-712 ADFLGSNPKFDIEHT
+712 ADFLGANPKFDIEHT
-727 IPRSRG
+727 IPRSKG

-769 RIEHWKKQCYALRKD
+769 RIEHWKKQCYALKLKRDGIRTHSGQEKSIKD
-784 QDKISIHAGLEKGKK
+784 SKIRR
-799 DTKIQDRHF
+799 RH
-808 LGLEYGYKKGKYDRF
+808 LIGLEYGYLKGKYDRF

-915 LAAYYRSDEEFKY
+915 LAEYYRSDEEFKY

-941 PTFTKDLLKLQE
+941 PTFTEDLLKLQE
-953 ELLIVHQTTDKL
+953 ELLIVHQATDKL

-972 VKTPRGWHHT
+972 VKTPRGKFLT
-982 GGDSARGSLHLDT
+982 GGDSARGRLHQET
-995 YYGAIKHNDKIKYV
+995 YYGAINYDGNIKYV
-1009 KRIGLNDKD
+1009 VRKPLDSLTEKD
-1018 AAKHLDKIVDETV
+1018 LDKIVDETV

-1043 DLQKALADGIYL
+1043 SLKEALADGIYM

-1061 LIKRVRIFSDISD
+1061 LIRRVRIFSDVSE

-1088 YKRYIHLKKDE
+1088 YKRHIHLRKDE

-1105 YEGLNKKNKKQTE
+1105 YEGLDKKKNKKQTE

-1178 DKKDLSRRLYIV
+1178 DKKDLSKRLYIV

-1211 IQSSPNPFT
+1211 IQSSPSPFT

>member
-8 FTENL
+8 FTENS

-58 VRREGK
+58 VKQEKGI
-64 KETSLAAE
+64 EFSLAAE
-72 RSSFRALRRR
+72 RTSYRASRRH
-82 YFRRRLRKIEVLK
+82 YFRRRLRKVEVLK

-100 KLCPPLSDEALH
+100 KLCPPLSDEALN

-176 FKSNRLDTKEEEKK
+176 FLSNRLDQNEEA
-190 EEKAGSKDKIDV
+190 EETGKV
-202 KKAISELSEEM
+202 KSAISELSKEM
-213 KKAGCTFLGDYFYLL
+213 KEAGCEFLGDYFYLL

-266 SKALEK
+266 AKALEK

-282 QRKGV
+282 QRQGV
-287 GKCTLEKDQR
+287 GKCTMEKGHS
-297 RCVLSHPLY
+297 RCAVSHPLY

-313 YLNNIRIKTPLDDR
+313 YLNNIRIKTPSDDR

-362 PFGCVKD
+362 PFGWIRD
-369 EEDWPYQFNYRMTQG
+369 EEDWPYQFNYRMTQE
-384 APACPTTAM
+384 APACPTTAQ
-393 LIKVFGKDWK
+393 LIKVFGEDWK
-403 AGMAETYTMNIKRD
+403 AALAETYTMSAKRN

-422 EDEVCADILNVLG
+422 EDEICTDIWNVLY
-435 SFDSKEKLKEFA
+435 SFSSKEKLKEFG
-447 LQKLQLNEAQA
+447 LKKLQLDEAQA
-458 KVFSSFKP
+458 KAFSEIRLTRDFAS
-466 TKGYTTLSLKAI
+466 LSLKAI
-478 RKILFFLRTGD
+478 RKILFFLRTGED
-489 YYSKAIFLANIPTIV
+489 YSKAIFLANIPTIV
-504 GEKVWDDIE
+504 GEEIWNDIE
-513 FRSRL
+513 RRSRL
-518 LDNIE
+518 LYEVDV
-523 AALRPKEEDDNEE
+523 ALHPQEEDEAEE
-536 NNAFISK
+536 HRTI
-543 EEEYEIK
+543 
-550 NNKAAERIK
+550 AERIK
-559 AAIIAEMPSAP
+559 AAVAAEVPNTP
-570 VELLYHP
+570 IDLLYHP
-577 SMIETYPDAKR
+577 SMIEAYPDAKR

-612 SLHMVRKVVN
+612 SLHMVRKVIN

-649 RQAIVKWQN
+649 RQAIADWQRELS
-658 KLRDLHTA
+658 KRHTA
-666 YAKSIKQLYKAET
+666 YAQNIRQLYKAET
-679 GLEIEPTKTDILK
+679 GLEIEPTKTDVLK

-712 ADFLGSNPKFDIEHT
+712 ADFLGANPKFDIEHT

-759 ELDNYEEILA
+759 KLANYEEILA
-769 RIEHWKKQCYALRKD
+769 RIEHWKKQCYALKLKRD
-784 QDKISIHAGLEKGKK
+784 GIRTHSGLEKSIK
-799 DTKIQDRHF
+799 DSKIRRRH
-808 LGLEYGYKKGKYDRF
+808 LVGLEYGYLKGKYDRF

-859 NPNRS
+859 KPNRS

-941 PTFTKDLLKLQE
+941 PTFTEDLLKLQE

-972 VKTPRGWHHT
+972 VKTPRGKFLT
-982 GGDSARGSLHLDT
+982 GGDSARGRLHQET
-995 YYGAIKHNDKIKYV
+995 YYGAINYDGNIKYV
-1009 KRIGLNDKD
+1009 VRKPLDSLTEKD
-1018 AAKHLDKIVDETV
+1018 LDKIVDETV

-1043 DLQKALADGIYL
+1043 SLKEALADGIYM

-1061 LIKRVRIFSDISD
+1061 LIRRVRIFSDVSE

-1088 YKRYIHLKKDE
+1088 YKRYIHLRKDE

-1105 YEGLNKKNKKQTE
+1105 YEGLDKKNKKQTE

-1178 DKKDLSRRLYIV
+1178 DKKDLSKRLYIV

-1211 IQSSPNPFT
+1211 IQSSPIPFT

>member
-1 MPNFWSI
+1 
-8 FTENL
+8 
-13 QTYLMK
+13 MK

-58 VRREGK
+58 VKQEKGI
-64 KETSLAAE
+64 EFSLAAE
-72 RSSFRALRRR
+72 RTSYRASRRH
-82 YFRRRLRKIEVLK
+82 YFRRRLRKVEVLK

-100 KLCPPLSDEALH
+100 KLCPPLSDEALN

-154 KDSQTDR
+154 KDSQADR

-176 FKSNRLDTKEEEKK
+176 FLSNRLDQNEEA
-190 EEKAGSKDKIDV
+190 EETGKV
-202 KKAISELSEEM
+202 KSAISELCKEM
-213 KKAGCTFLGDYFYLL
+213 KEAGCEFLGDYFYLL

-266 SKALEK
+266 AKALEK

-282 QRKGV
+282 QRQGV
-287 GKCTLEKDQR
+287 GKCTMEKGHS
-297 RCVLSHPLY
+297 RCAVSHPLY
-306 EEYRLLC
+306 EEYRMLC
-313 YLNNIRIKTPLDDR
+313 YLNNIRIKTPSDDR
-327 LRPLNAEEREKIT
+327 LRPLNAEEREKIK

-362 PFGCVKD
+362 PFGWIRD
-369 EEDWPYQFNYRMTQG
+369 EEDWPYQFNYRMTQE
-384 APACPTTAM
+384 APACPTTAQ
-393 LIKVFGKDWK
+393 LIKIFGEDWK
-403 AGMAETYTMNIKRD
+403 AALAETYTMSAKQD

-422 EDEVCADILNVLG
+422 EDEICTDIWNVLY
-435 SFDSKEKLKEFA
+435 SFSSKEKLKEFG
-447 LQKLQLNEAQA
+447 LKKLQLDEEQA
-458 KVFSSFKP
+458 KAFSEIRLTRDFAS
-466 TKGYTTLSLKAI
+466 LSLKAI
-478 RKILFFLRTGD
+478 RKILFFLHTGED
-489 YYSKAIFLANIPTIV
+489 YSKAIFLANIPTIV
-504 GEKVWDDIE
+504 GEEIWSNIE
-513 FRSRL
+513 RRSRL
-518 LDNIE
+518 LYKVDV
-523 AALRPKEEDDNEE
+523 ALHPQEEDEAEE
-536 NNAFISK
+536 HRTI
-543 EEEYEIK
+543 
-550 NNKAAERIK
+550 AERIK
-559 AAIIAEMPSAP
+559 AAVAAEVPDAP
-570 VELLYHP
+570 IDLLYHP
-577 SMIETYPDAKR
+577 SMIEAYPDAKR

-612 SLHMVRKVVN
+612 SLHMVRKVIN

-649 RQAIVKWQN
+649 RQAIADWQRELS
-658 KLRDLHTA
+658 KRHTA
-666 YAKSIKQLYKAET
+666 YAQNIRQLYKAET
-679 GLEIEPTKTDILK
+679 GLEIEPTKADILK

-712 ADFLGSNPKFDIEHT
+712 ADFLGANPKFDIEHT

-740 LTLCDS
+740 LTLCES
-746 KFNRDIKRDKLPT
+746 KFNRDTKRDKLPT
-759 ELDNYEEILA
+759 ELANNEEILA
-769 RIEHWKKQCYALRKD
+769 RIEHWKKQCYALKLNR
-784 QDKISIHAGLEKGKK
+784 DKIRTHSGLEKSIR
-799 DTKIQDRHF
+799 DSKIRRRH
-808 LGLEYGYKKGKYDRF
+808 LVGLEYGYLKGKYDRF

-941 PTFTKDLLKLQE
+941 PTFTEDLLKLQE

-972 VKTPRGWHHT
+972 VKTPRGKFLT
-982 GGDSARGSLHLDT
+982 GGDSARGRLHQET
-995 YYGAIKHNDKIKYV
+995 YYGAINYDGNIKYV
-1009 KRIGLNDKD
+1009 VRKPLDSLTEKD
-1018 AAKHLDKIVDETV
+1018 LDKIVDETV

-1043 DLQKALADGIYL
+1043 SLKEALADGIYM

-1061 LIKRVRIFSDISD
+1061 LIRRVRIFSDVSE

-1088 YKRYIHLKKDE
+1088 YKRHIHLRKDE

-1105 YEGLNKKNKKQTE
+1105 YEGIDKKKNKKQTE

-1211 IQSSPNPFT
+1211 IQSSPSPFT

>member
-58 VRREGK
+58 VKQEKGI
-64 KETSLAAE
+64 EFSLAAE
-72 RSSFRALRRR
+72 RTSYRASRRH
-82 YFRRRLRKIEVLK
+82 YFRRRLRKVEVLK

-100 KLCPPLSDEALH
+100 KLCPPLSDEALN

-176 FKSNRLDTKEEEKK
+176 FLSNRLDQNEEA
-190 EEKAGSKDKIDV
+190 EETGKV
-202 KKAISELSEEM
+202 KSAISELSKEM
-213 KKAGCTFLGDYFYLL
+213 KEAGCEFLGDYFYLL

-266 SKALEK
+266 AKALEK

-282 QRKGV
+282 QRQGV
-287 GKCTLEKDQR
+287 GKCTMEKGHS
-297 RCVLSHPLY
+297 RCAVSHPLY

-313 YLNNIRIKTPLDDR
+313 YLNNIRIKTPSDDR

-362 PFGCVKD
+362 PFGWIRD
-369 EEDWPYQFNYRMTQG
+369 EEDWPYQFNYRMTQE
-384 APACPTTAM
+384 APACPTTAQ
-393 LIKVFGKDWK
+393 LIKVFGEDWK
-403 AGMAETYTMNIKRD
+403 AALAETYTMSTKQD

-422 EDEVCADILNVLG
+422 EDEICTDIWNVLY
-435 SFDSKEKLKEFA
+435 SFSSKEKLKEFG
-447 LQKLQLNEAQA
+447 LKKLQLDEVQA
-458 KVFSSFKP
+458 KAFSEIRLTRDFAS
-466 TKGYTTLSLKAI
+466 LSLKAI
-478 RKILFFLRTGD
+478 RKILFFLRTGED
-489 YYSKAIFLANIPTIV
+489 YSKAIFLANIPTIV
-504 GEKVWDDIE
+504 GEEIWNDIE
-513 FRSRL
+513 RRSRL
-518 LDNIE
+518 LYKVDL
-523 AALRPKEEDDNEE
+523 ALRPQEECDAEE
-536 NNAFISK
+536 HRTI
-543 EEEYEIK
+543 
-550 NNKAAERIK
+550 AERIK
-559 AAIIAEMPSAP
+559 AAVAAEVPDAP
-570 VELLYHP
+570 IDLLYHP
-577 SMIETYPDAKR
+577 SMIEAYPDAKR

-612 SLHMVRKVVN
+612 SLHMVRKVIN

-649 RQAIVKWQN
+649 RQAIADWQRELS
-658 KLRDLHTA
+658 KRHTA
-666 YAKSIKQLYKAET
+666 YAQNIRQLYKAET
-679 GLEIEPTKTDILK
+679 GLEIEPTKADILK

-712 ADFLGSNPKFDIEHT
+712 ADFLGANPKFDIEHT

-740 LTLCDS
+740 LTLCES
-746 KFNRDIKRDKLPT
+746 KFNRDTKRDKLPT
-759 ELDNYEEILA
+759 ELANYEEILA
-769 RIEHWKKQCYALRKD
+769 RIEHWKKQCYALKLNR
-784 QDKISIHAGLEKGKK
+784 DKIRTHSGLEKSIR
-799 DTKIQDRHF
+799 DSKIRRRH
-808 LGLEYGYKKGKYDRF
+808 LVGLEYGYLKGKYDRF

-941 PTFTKDLLKLQE
+941 PTFTEDLLKLQE

-972 VKTPRGWHHT
+972 VKTPRGKFLT
-982 GGDSARGSLHLDT
+982 GGDSARGRLHQET
-995 YYGAIKHNDKIKYV
+995 YYGAINYDGNIKYV
-1009 KRIGLNDKD
+1009 VRKPLDSLTEKD
-1018 AAKHLDKIVDETV
+1018 LDKIVDETV

-1043 DLQKALADGIYL
+1043 SLKEALADGIYM

-1061 LIKRVRIFSDISD
+1061 LIRRVRIFSDVSE

-1088 YKRYIHLKKDE
+1088 YKRHIHLRKDE

-1105 YEGLNKKNKKQTE
+1105 YEGIDKKKNKKQTE

-1211 IQSSPNPFT
+1211 IQSSPSPFT

>member
-1 MPNFWSI
+1 
-8 FTENL
+8 
-13 QTYLMK
+13 MK

-58 VRREGK
+58 VKQEKGI
-64 KETSLAAE
+64 EFSLAAE
-72 RSSFRALRRR
+72 RTSYRASRRH
-82 YFRRRLRKIEVLK
+82 YFRRRLRKVEVLK

-100 KLCPPLSDEALH
+100 KLCPPLSDEALN

-176 FKSNRLDTKEEEKK
+176 FLSNRLDQNEEA
-190 EEKAGSKDKIDV
+190 EETGKV
-202 KKAISELSEEM
+202 KSAISELSKEM
-213 KKAGCTFLGDYFYLL
+213 KEAGCEFLGDYFYLL

-266 SKALEK
+266 AKALEK

-282 QRKGV
+282 QRQGV
-287 GKCTLEKDQR
+287 GKCTMEKGHS
-297 RCVLSHPLY
+297 RCAVSHPLY

-313 YLNNIRIKTPLDDR
+313 YLNNIRIKTPSDDR

-362 PFGCVKD
+362 PFGWIRD
-369 EEDWPYQFNYRMTQG
+369 EEDWPYQFNYRMTQE
-384 APACPTTAM
+384 APACPTTAQ
-393 LIKVFGKDWK
+393 LIKIFGEDWK
-403 AGMAETYTMNIKRD
+403 AALAETYTMSAKQD

-422 EDEVCADILNVLG
+422 EDEICTDIWNVLY
-435 SFDSKEKLKEFA
+435 SFSSKEKLKEFG
-447 LQKLQLNEAQA
+447 LKKLQLDEAQA
-458 KVFSSFKP
+458 KAFSEIRLTRDFAS
-466 TKGYTTLSLKAI
+466 LSLKAI
-478 RKILFFLRTGD
+478 RKILFFLRTGED
-489 YYSKAIFLANIPTIV
+489 YSKAIFLANIPTIV
-504 GEKVWDDIE
+504 GEEIWNDIE
-513 FRSRL
+513 RRSRL
-518 LDNIE
+518 LYKVDL
-523 AALRPKEEDDNEE
+523 ALRPQEERDAEE
-536 NNAFISK
+536 HRTI
-543 EEEYEIK
+543 
-550 NNKAAERIK
+550 AERIK
-559 AAIIAEMPSAP
+559 AAVAAEVPDAP
-570 VELLYHP
+570 IDLLYHP
-577 SMIETYPDAKR
+577 SMIEAYPDAKR

-612 SLHMVRKVVN
+612 SLHMVRKVIN

-649 RQAIVKWQN
+649 RQAIADWQRELS
-658 KLRDLHTA
+658 KRHTA
-666 YAKSIKQLYKAET
+666 YAQNIRQLYKAET

-698 QQHVCL
+698 QKHVCL

-712 ADFLGSNPKFDIEHT
+712 ADFLGANPKFDIEHT

-740 LTLCDS
+740 LTLCDN
-746 KFNRDIKRDKLPT
+746 KFNREIKRGKLPT
-759 ELDNYEEILA
+759 ELANYEEILA
-769 RIEHWKKQCYALRKD
+769 RIDHWKKECFALKQKRDGIRTHSGMEKSQKDRK
-784 QDKISIHAGLEKGKK
+784 IRM
-799 DTKIQDRHF
+799 RH
-808 LGLEYGYKKGKYDRF
+808 LVGLEYGYKKGKYDRF
-823 TMKEVPEGF
+823 TMEEVPEGF

-890 SRENHTHHCIDAYTI
+890 SRDNHTHHCIDAYTI
-905 ACIGPCEYAA
+905 ACIGPSEYAA
-915 LAAYYRSDEEFKY
+915 LAEYYRSDEEFKY

-941 PTFTKDLLKLQE
+941 PTFTEDLLKLQE

-972 VKTPRGWHHT
+972 VKTPRGKFLT
-982 GGDSARGSLHLDT
+982 GGDSARGRLHQET
-995 YYGAIKHNDKIKYV
+995 YYGAINYDGNIKYV
-1009 KRIGLNDKD
+1009 VRKPLDSLTEKD
-1018 AAKHLDKIVDETV
+1018 LDKIVDETV

-1043 DLQKALADGIYL
+1043 SLKEALADGIYM

-1061 LIKRVRIFSDISD
+1061 LIRRVRIFSDVSE

-1088 YKRYIHLKKDE
+1088 YKRHIHLRKDE

-1105 YEGLNKKNKKQTE
+1105 YEGIDKKKNKKQTE

-1211 IQSSPNPFT
+1211 IQSSPSPFT

>member
-1 MPNFWSI
+1 
-8 FTENL
+8 
-13 QTYLMK
+13 MK

-58 VRREGK
+58 VKQEKGI
-64 KETSLAAE
+64 EFSLAAE
-72 RSSFRALRRR
+72 RTSYRASRRH
-82 YFRRRLRKIEVLK
+82 YFRRRLRKVEVLK

-100 KLCPPLSDEALH
+100 KLCPPLSDEALN

-131 TSEADNKNP
+131 TNEADNKNP

-176 FKSNRLDTKEEEKK
+176 FLSNRLDQNEEA
-190 EEKAGSKDKIDV
+190 EETGKV
-202 KKAISELSEEM
+202 KSAISELSKEM
-213 KKAGCTFLGDYFYLL
+213 KEAGCEFLGDYFYLL

-234 RVRIRSRY
+234 RVRIRSRF

-251 EFKEICRVQELDEDL
+251 EFKEICRVQELDKDL
-266 SKALEK
+266 AKALEK

-282 QRKGV
+282 QRQGV
-287 GKCTLEKDQR
+287 GKCTMEKGHS
-297 RCVLSHPLY
+297 RCAVSHPLY
-306 EEYRLLC
+306 EEYRMLC
-313 YLNNIRIKTPLDDR
+313 YLNNIRIKTPFDDR

-353 IAKKLAGKT
+353 KSNFDFEKIAKKLAGKT
-362 PFGCVKD
+362 PFGWIRD
-369 EEDWPYQFNYRMTQG
+369 EEDWPYQFNYRMTQE
-384 APACPTTAM
+384 APACPTTAQ
-393 LIKVFGKDWK
+393 LIEVFGEDWK
-403 AGMAETYTMNIKRD
+403 AALAETYTMSAKQD

-422 EDEVCADILNVLG
+422 EDEICTDIWNVLY
-435 SFDSKEKLKEFA
+435 SFSSKEKLKEFG
-447 LQKLQLNEAQA
+447 LKKLQLDEAQA
-458 KVFSSFKP
+458 KAFSEIRLTRDFAS
-466 TKGYTTLSLKAI
+466 LSLKAI
-478 RKILFFLRTGD
+478 RKILFFLRTGED
-489 YYSKAIFLANIPTIV
+489 YSKAIFLANIPTIV
-504 GEKVWDDIE
+504 GEEIWSNIE
-513 FRSRL
+513 RRSRL
-518 LDNIE
+518 LYKVDL
-523 AALRPKEEDDNEE
+523 ALRPQEEDDAEE
-536 NNAFISK
+536 HRTI
-543 EEEYEIK
+543 
-550 NNKAAERIK
+550 AERIK
-559 AAIIAEMPSAP
+559 AAVAAEVPDAP
-570 VELLYHP
+570 IDLLYHP
-577 SMIETYPDAKR
+577 SMIEAYPDAKR

-612 SLHMVRKVVN
+612 SLHMVRKVIN

-649 RQAIVKWQN
+649 RQAIADWQRELS
-658 KLRDLHTA
+658 KRHTA
-666 YAKSIKQLYKAET
+666 YAQNIRQLYKAET
-679 GLEIEPTKTDILK
+679 GLEIEPTKTDVLK

-712 ADFLGSNPKFDIEHT
+712 ADFLGANPKFNIEHT

-740 LTLCDS
+740 LTLCES
-746 KFNRDIKRDKLPT
+746 KFNRDIKREKLPT
-759 ELDNYEEILA
+759 ELANYEEILA
-769 RIEHWKKQCYALRKD
+769 RIEHWKKQCYALKLKRD
-784 QDKISIHAGLEKGKK
+784 GIRTHSGLEKSIK
-799 DTKIQDRHF
+799 DSKIRRRH
-808 LGLEYGYKKGKYDRF
+808 LVGLEYGYLKGKYDRF

-879 LWGLQQADEAK
+879 LWGLQQVDEAK

-915 LAAYYRSDEEFKY
+915 LAEYYQSDEEFKY

-941 PTFTKDLLKLQE
+941 PTFTEDLLKLQE
-953 ELLIVHQTTDKL
+953 ELLIVHQATDKL

-972 VKTPRGWHHT
+972 VKTPRGKFLT
-982 GGDSARGSLHLDT
+982 GGDSARGRLHQET
-995 YYGAIKHNDKIKYV
+995 YYGAINYDGNIKYV
-1009 KRIGLNDKD
+1009 VRKPLDSLTEKD
-1018 AAKHLDKIVDETV
+1018 LDKIVDETV

-1043 DLQKALADGIYL
+1043 SLKEALADGIYM

-1061 LIKRVRIFSDISD
+1061 LIRRVRIFSDVSE

-1088 YKRYIHLKKDE
+1088 YKRHIHLRKDE

-1105 YEGLNKKNKKQTE
+1105 YEGLDKKKNKKQTE

-1178 DKKDLSRRLYIV
+1178 DKKDLSKRLYIV

-1211 IQSSPNPFT
+1211 IQSSPSPFT

>member
-58 VRREGK
+58 VKQEKGI
-64 KETSLAAE
+64 EFSLAAE
-72 RSSFRALRRR
+72 RTSYRASRRH
-82 YFRRRLRKIEVLK
+82 YFRRRLRKVEVLK

-100 KLCPPLSDEALH
+100 KLCPPLSDEALN

-140 YHDRHICLHRKLNL
+140 YHDRHICLHHKLNL

-176 FKSNRLDTKEEEKK
+176 FLSNRLDQNEEA
-190 EEKAGSKDKIDV
+190 EETGKV
-202 KKAISELSEEM
+202 KSAISELSKEM
-213 KKAGCTFLGDYFYLL
+213 KEAGCEFLGDYFYLL

-266 SKALEK
+266 AKALEK

-282 QRKGV
+282 QRQGV
-287 GKCTLEKDQR
+287 GKCTMEKGHS
-297 RCVLSHPLY
+297 RCAVSHPLY
-306 EEYRLLC
+306 EEYRMLC
-313 YLNNIRIKTPLDDR
+313 YLNNIRIKTPSDDR

-362 PFGCVKD
+362 PFGWIRD
-369 EEDWPYQFNYRMTQG
+369 EEDWPYQFNYRMTQE
-384 APACPTTAM
+384 APACPTTTQ
-393 LIKVFGKDWK
+393 LIKVFGEDWK
-403 AGMAETYTMNIKRD
+403 AALAETYTMSTKQD

-422 EDEVCADILNVLG
+422 EEEICTDIWNVLY
-435 SFDSKEKLKEFA
+435 SFSSKEKLKEFG
-447 LQKLQLNEAQA
+447 LKKLQLDEAQA
-458 KVFSSFKP
+458 KAFSEIRLTRDFAS
-466 TKGYTTLSLKAI
+466 LSLKAI
-478 RKILFFLRTGD
+478 RKILFFLRTGED
-489 YYSKAIFLANIPTIV
+489 YSKAIFLANIPTIV
-504 GEKVWDDIE
+504 GEEIWNDIE
-513 FRSRL
+513 RRSRL
-518 LDNIE
+518 LYKVNL
-523 AALRPKEEDDNEE
+523 ALRPQEERDAEE
-536 NNAFISK
+536 HRTI
-543 EEEYEIK
+543 
-550 NNKAAERIK
+550 AERIK
-559 AAIIAEMPSAP
+559 AAVAAEVPDAP
-570 VELLYHP
+570 IDLLYHP
-577 SMIETYPDAKR
+577 SMIEAYPDAKR

-612 SLHMVRKVVN
+612 SLHMVRKVIN

-649 RQAIVKWQN
+649 RQAIVDWQRELS
-658 KLRDLHTA
+658 KRHTA
-666 YAKSIKQLYKAET
+666 YAQNIRQLYKAET
-679 GLEIEPTKTDILK
+679 GLEIEPTKADILK

-712 ADFLGSNPKFDIEHT
+712 ADFLGANPKFDIEHT

-740 LTLCDS
+740 LTLCES

-759 ELDNYEEILA
+759 ELANYEEILA
-769 RIEHWKKQCYALRKD
+769 RIEHWKKQCYALKLKRD
-784 QDKISIHAGLEKGKK
+784 GIRTHSGLEKSIK
-799 DTKIQDRHF
+799 DSRIRRRH
-808 LGLEYGYKKGKYDRF
+808 LVGLEYGYLKGKYDRF

-941 PTFTKDLLKLQE
+941 PTFTEDLLKLQE

-972 VKTPRGWHHT
+972 VKTPRGKFLT
-982 GGDSARGSLHLDT
+982 GGDSARGRLHQET
-995 YYGAIKHNDKIKYV
+995 YYGAINYDGNIKYV
-1009 KRIGLNDKD
+1009 VRKPLDSLTEKD
-1018 AAKHLDKIVDETV
+1018 LDKIVDETV
-1031 KGIVKGAVEAKG
+1031 MGIVKGAVEAKG
-1043 DLQKALADGIYL
+1043 SLKEALADGIYM

-1061 LIKRVRIFSDISD
+1061 LIKRVRIFSDVSE

-1088 YKRYIHLKKDE
+1088 YKRHIHLRKDE

-1105 YEGLNKKNKKQTE
+1105 YEGLDKKKNKKQTE

-1211 IQSSPNPFT
+1211 IQSSPIPFT

>member
-1 MPNFWSI
+1 
-8 FTENL
+8 
-13 QTYLMK
+13 MK

-58 VRREGK
+58 VKQEKGI
-64 KETSLAAE
+64 EFSLAAE
-72 RSSFRALRRR
+72 RTSYRASRRH
-82 YFRRRLRKIEVLK
+82 YFRRRLRKVEVLK

-100 KLCPPLSDEALH
+100 KLCPPLSDEALN

-140 YHDRHICLHRKLNL
+140 YHDRHICLHHKLNL

-176 FKSNRLDTKEEEKK
+176 FLSNRLDQNEEA
-190 EEKAGSKDKIDV
+190 EETGKV
-202 KKAISELSEEM
+202 KSAISELSKEM
-213 KKAGCTFLGDYFYLL
+213 KEAGCEFLGDYFYLL

-266 SKALEK
+266 AKALEK

-282 QRKGV
+282 QRQGV
-287 GKCTLEKDQR
+287 GKCTMEKGHS
-297 RCVLSHPLY
+297 RCAVSHPLY
-306 EEYRLLC
+306 EEYRMLC
-313 YLNNIRIKTPLDDR
+313 YLNNIRIKTPSDDR

-362 PFGCVKD
+362 PFGWIRD
-369 EEDWPYQFNYRMTQG
+369 EEDWPYQFNYRMTQE
-384 APACPTTAM
+384 APACPTTAQ
-393 LIKVFGKDWK
+393 LIKVFGEDWK
-403 AGMAETYTMNIKRD
+403 AALAETYTMSAKQD

-422 EDEVCADILNVLG
+422 EDEICTDIWNVLY
-435 SFDSKEKLKEFA
+435 SFSSKEKLKEFG
-447 LQKLQLNEAQA
+447 LKKLQLDEAQA
-458 KVFSSFKP
+458 KVFSEIRLTRDFAS
-466 TKGYTTLSLKAI
+466 LSLKAI
-478 RKILFFLRTGD
+478 RKILFFLRTGED
-489 YYSKAIFLANIPTIV
+489 YSKAIFLANIPTIV
-504 GEKVWDDIE
+504 GEEIWSNIE
-513 FRSRL
+513 RRSRL
-518 LDNIE
+518 LNEIDKVLLLE
-523 AALRPKEEDDNEE
+523 AKDRTKAHDPQKEVAESFQTKEERYEKKYL
-536 NNAFISK
+536 AVAGRIK
-543 EEEYEIK
+543 E
-550 NNKAAERIK
+550 AIK
-559 AAIIAEMPSAP
+559 AAVPGAL

-577 SMIETYPDAKR
+577 SMIEAYPDAKR

-649 RQAIVKWQN
+649 RQAIADWQRELS
-658 KLRDLHTA
+658 KRHTE
-666 YAKSIKQLYKAET
+666 YAKNIQKLYKEET
-679 GLEIEPTKTDILK
+679 GSEIEPTKTDILK

-698 QQHVCL
+698 QKHVCL

-712 ADFLGSNPKFDIEHT
+712 ADFLGANPKFDIEHT

-740 LTLCDS
+740 LTLCDN
-746 KFNRDIKRDKLPT
+746 KFNREIKRDKLPT
-759 ELDNYEEILA
+759 ELANYEEILA
-769 RIEHWKKQCYALRKD
+769 RIDHWKKECFALKQKRDGIRTHSGMEKSQKDRK
-784 QDKISIHAGLEKGKK
+784 IRM
-799 DTKIQDRHF
+799 RH
-808 LGLEYGYKKGKYDRF
+808 LVGLEYGYKKGKYDRF
-823 TMKEVPEGF
+823 TMEEVPEGF

-890 SRENHTHHCIDAYTI
+890 SRDNHTHHCIDAYTI

-941 PTFTKDLLKLQE
+941 PTFTEDLLKLQE

-972 VKTPRGWHHT
+972 VKTPRGKFLT
-982 GGDSARGSLHLDT
+982 GGDSARGRLHQET
-995 YYGAIKHNDKIKYV
+995 YYGAINYDGNIKYV
-1009 KRIGLNDKD
+1009 VRKPLDSLTEKD
-1018 AAKHLDKIVDETV
+1018 LDKIVDETV
-1031 KGIVKGAVEAKG
+1031 KGIVKGAIEAKG
-1043 DLQKALADGIYL
+1043 SLKEALADGIYM

-1061 LIKRVRIFSDISD
+1061 LIKRVRIFTRLTQPLTLRS
-1074 PINLKQLRDVSTKE
+1074 LRDQSQKE
-1088 YKRYIHLKKDE
+1088 HKRKVYVTNE
-1099 NYLFAI
+1099 GNYMMAI
-1105 YEGLNKKNKKQTE
+1105 YEGVVKGKTKREFDLVNNIEAAEFFRKGNNRVQGLPLLPERSDSGFPLKQTLKIGTLVLLYE
-1118 TATVDYLDAAKFY
+1118 TSPSEIDFSDPKDVAKRLYKVVGMSSLFNGRNTYGVISLRHHQEARPTGELKSQNKTFKNGEPTLPARLLYHTQFNALVEGQDFDLDIT
-1131 KDSKRRDKAN
+1131 
-1141 SLVGDYSK
+1141 GEI
-1149 KNKLPLK
+1149 
-1156 CILKKRQM
+1156 ILKR
-1164 VLFYEHSPEEIRFK
+1164 P
-1178 DKKDLSRRLYIV
+1178 
-1190 TSIAK
+1190 
-1195 DGRVK
+1195 
-1200 FLHHQAATATG
+1200 
-1211 IQSSPNPFT
+1211 
-1220 NDGEHQPYYRLSA
+1220 
-1233 SNIKVLVAGIDF
+1233 
-1245 DINILGEI
+1245 
-1253 TPKL
+1253 

>member
-1 MPNFWSI
+1 M
-8 FTENL
+8 
-13 QTYLMK
+13 
-19 TRILGL
+19 
-25 DTGTNSLGWAVVDR
+25 
-39 DENNQYTPICR
+39 
-50 GDLIFTEG
+50 
-58 VRREGK
+58 
-64 KETSLAAE
+64 
-72 RSSFRALRRR
+72 
-82 YFRRRLRKIEVLK
+82 
-95 VLVKH
+95 
-100 KLCPPLSDEALH
+100 
-112 RWHTKKEYPLDED
+112 
-125 FILWQR
+125 
-131 TSEADNKNP
+131 
-140 YHDRHICLHRKLNL
+140 
-154 KDSQTDR
+154 
-161 YTLGRALYHLTQRRG
+161 LGRALYHLTQRRG
-176 FKSNRLDTKEEEKK
+176 FLSNRLDQNEEA
-190 EEKAGSKDKIDV
+190 EETGKV
-202 KKAISELSEEM
+202 KSAISELSKEM
-213 KKAGCTFLGDYFYLL
+213 KEAGCEFLGDYFYLL

-266 SKALEK
+266 AKALEK

-282 QRKGV
+282 QRQGV
-287 GKCTLEKDQR
+287 GKCTMEKGHS
-297 RCVLSHPLY
+297 RCAVSHPLY

-313 YLNNIRIKTPLDDR
+313 YLNNIRIKTPSDDR

-362 PFGCVKD
+362 PFGWIRD
-369 EEDWPYQFNYRMTQG
+369 EEDWPYQFNYRMTQE
-384 APACPTTAM
+384 APACPTTAQ
-393 LIKVFGKDWK
+393 LIKVFGEDWK
-403 AGMAETYTMNIKRD
+403 AALAETYTMSAKQD

-422 EDEVCADILNVLG
+422 EDEICTDIWNVLY
-435 SFDSKEKLKEFA
+435 SFSSKEKLKEFG
-447 LQKLQLNEAQA
+447 LKKLQLDEVQA
-458 KVFSSFKP
+458 KAFSEIRLTRDFAS
-466 TKGYTTLSLKAI
+466 LSLKAI
-478 RKILFFLRTGD
+478 RKILFFLRTGED
-489 YYSKAIFLANIPTIV
+489 YSKAIFLANIPTIV
-504 GEKVWDDIE
+504 GEEIWNDIE
-513 FRSRL
+513 RRSRL
-518 LDNIE
+518 LYKVDV
-523 AALRPKEEDDNEE
+523 ALHPQEEDDAEE
-536 NNAFISK
+536 HRTI
-543 EEEYEIK
+543 
-550 NNKAAERIK
+550 AERIK
-559 AAIIAEMPSAP
+559 AAVAAEVPDAP
-570 VELLYHP
+570 IDLLYHP
-577 SMIETYPDAKR
+577 SMIEAYPDAKR

-612 SLHMVRKVVN
+612 SLHMVRKVIN

-649 RQAIVKWQN
+649 RQAIADWQRELS
-658 KLRDLHTA
+658 KRHTE
-666 YAKSIKQLYKAET
+666 YAKNIQKLYKEET
-679 GLEIEPTKTDILK
+679 GSEIEPIKTDILK

-698 QQHVCL
+698 QKHVCL

-712 ADFLGSNPKFDIEHT
+712 ADFLGANPKFDIEHT

-740 LTLCDS
+740 LTLCES

-759 ELDNYEEILA
+759 ELANYEEILA
-769 RIEHWKKQCYALRKD
+769 RIEHWKKQCYALKLKRD
-784 QDKISIHAGLEKGKK
+784 GIRTHSGLEKSIK
-799 DTKIQDRHF
+799 DSRIRRRH
-808 LGLEYGYKKGKYDRF
+808 LVGLEYGYLKGKYDRF

-905 ACIGPCEYAA
+905 ACIGPSEYAA
-915 LAAYYRSDEEFKY
+915 LAEYYRSDEEFKY

-941 PTFTKDLLKLQE
+941 PTFTEDLLKLQE

-972 VKTPRGWHHT
+972 VKTPRGKFLT
-982 GGDSARGSLHLDT
+982 GGDSARGRLHQET
-995 YYGAIKHNDKIKYV
+995 YYGAINYDGNIKYV
-1009 KRIGLNDKD
+1009 VRKPLDSLTEKD
-1018 AAKHLDKIVDETV
+1018 LDKIVDETV
-1031 KGIVKGAVEAKG
+1031 KGIVKGTVEAKG
-1043 DLQKALADGIYL
+1043 SLKEALADGIYM

-1061 LIKRVRIFSDISD
+1061 LIKRVRIFSDVSE

-1088 YKRYIHLKKDE
+1088 YKRHIHLRKDE

-1105 YEGLNKKNKKQTE
+1105 YEGIDKKKNKKQTE

-1211 IQSSPNPFT
+1211 IQSSPIPFT

>member
-58 VRREGK
+58 VKQEKGI
-64 KETSLAAE
+64 EFSLAAE
-72 RSSFRALRRR
+72 RTSYRASRRH
-82 YFRRRLRKIEVLK
+82 YFRRRLRKVEVLK

-100 KLCPPLSDEALH
+100 KLCPPLSDEALN

-140 YHDRHICLHRKLNL
+140 YHDRHICLHHKLNL

-176 FKSNRLDTKEEEKK
+176 FLSNRLDQNEEA
-190 EEKAGSKDKIDV
+190 EETGKV
-202 KKAISELSEEM
+202 KSAISELSKEM
-213 KKAGCTFLGDYFYLL
+213 KEAGCEFLGDYFYLL

-266 SKALEK
+266 AKALEK

-282 QRKGV
+282 QRQGV
-287 GKCTLEKDQR
+287 GKCTMEKGHS
-297 RCVLSHPLY
+297 RCAVSHPLY

-313 YLNNIRIKTPLDDR
+313 YLNNIRIKTPSDDR

-362 PFGCVKD
+362 PFGWIRD
-369 EEDWPYQFNYRMTQG
+369 EEDWPYQFNYRMTQE
-384 APACPTTAM
+384 APACPTTAQ
-393 LIKVFGKDWK
+393 LIKVFGEDWK
-403 AGMAETYTMNIKRD
+403 AALAETYTMSAKQD

-422 EDEVCADILNVLG
+422 EDEICTDIWNMLY
-435 SFDSKEKLKEFA
+435 SFSSKEKLKEFG
-447 LQKLQLNEAQA
+447 LKKLQLDEAQA
-458 KVFSSFKP
+458 KAFSEIRLTRDFAS
-466 TKGYTTLSLKAI
+466 LSLKAI
-478 RKILFFLRTGD
+478 RKILFFLRTGED
-489 YYSKAIFLANIPTIV
+489 YSKAIFLANIPTIV
-504 GEKVWDDIE
+504 GEEIWNDIE
-513 FRSRL
+513 RRSRL
-518 LDNIE
+518 LYKVDL
-523 AALRPKEEDDNEE
+523 ALRPQEERDAEE
-536 NNAFISK
+536 HRTI
-543 EEEYEIK
+543 
-550 NNKAAERIK
+550 AERIK
-559 AAIIAEMPSAP
+559 AAVAAEVPDAP
-570 VELLYHP
+570 IDLLYHP
-577 SMIETYPDAKR
+577 SMIEAYPDAKR

-612 SLHMVRKVVN
+612 SLHMVRKVIN

-649 RQAIVKWQN
+649 RQAIADWQRELS
-658 KLRDLHTA
+658 KRHTA
-666 YAKSIKQLYKAET
+666 YAQNIRQLYKAET
-679 GLEIEPTKTDILK
+679 GLEIEPTKADILK

-712 ADFLGSNPKFDIEHT
+712 ADFLGANPKFDIEHT

-740 LTLCDS
+740 LTLCES

-759 ELDNYEEILA
+759 ELANYEEILA
-769 RIEHWKKQCYALRKD
+769 RIEHWKKQCYALKLKRD
-784 QDKISIHAGLEKGKK
+784 GIRTHSGLEKSIK
-799 DTKIQDRHF
+799 DSKIRRRH
-808 LGLEYGYKKGKYDRF
+808 LVGLEYGYLKGKYDRF
-823 TMKEVPEGF
+823 TIKEVPEGF

-941 PTFTKDLLKLQE
+941 PTFTEDLLKLQE

-972 VKTPRGWHHT
+972 VKTPRGKFLT
-982 GGDSARGSLHLDT
+982 GGDSARGRLHQET
-995 YYGAIKHNDKIKYV
+995 YYGAINYDGNIKYV
-1009 KRIGLNDKD
+1009 VRKPLDSLTEKD
-1018 AAKHLDKIVDETV
+1018 LDKIVDETV

-1043 DLQKALADGIYL
+1043 SLKEALADGIYM

-1061 LIKRVRIFSDISD
+1061 LIKRVRIFSDVSE

-1088 YKRYIHLKKDE
+1088 YKRHIHLRKDE

-1105 YEGLNKKNKKQTE
+1105 YEGIDKKKNKKQTE

-1211 IQSSPNPFT
+1211 IQSSPIPFT

>member
-8 FTENL
+8 FTENS

-58 VRREGK
+58 VKQEKGI
-64 KETSLAAE
+64 EFSLAAE
-72 RSSFRALRRR
+72 RTSYRASRRH
-82 YFRRRLRKIEVLK
+82 YFRRRLRKVEVLK

-100 KLCPPLSDEALH
+100 KLCPPLSDEALN

-176 FKSNRLDTKEEEKK
+176 FLSNRLDQNEEA
-190 EEKAGSKDKIDV
+190 EETGKV
-202 KKAISELSEEM
+202 KSAISELCKEM
-213 KKAGCTFLGDYFYLL
+213 KEAGCEFLGDYFYLL

-266 SKALEK
+266 AKALEK

-282 QRKGV
+282 QRQGV
-287 GKCTLEKDQR
+287 GKCTMEKGHS
-297 RCVLSHPLY
+297 RCAVSHPLY

-313 YLNNIRIKTPLDDR
+313 YLNNIRIKTPFDDR

-362 PFGCVKD
+362 PFGWIRD
-369 EEDWPYQFNYRMTQG
+369 EEDWPYQFNYRMTQE
-384 APACPTTAM
+384 APACPTTAQ
-393 LIKVFGKDWK
+393 LIKVFGEDWK
-403 AGMAETYTMNIKRD
+403 AALAETYTMRTKQD

-422 EDEVCADILNVLG
+422 EDEICTDIWNVLY
-435 SFDSKEKLKEFA
+435 SFSSKEKLKEFG
-447 LQKLQLNEAQA
+447 LKKLQLDEAQA
-458 KVFSSFKP
+458 KAFSEIRLTRDFAS
-466 TKGYTTLSLKAI
+466 LSLKAI
-478 RKILFFLRTGD
+478 RKILFFLRTGED
-489 YYSKAIFLANIPTIV
+489 YSKAIFLANIPTIV
-504 GEKVWDDIE
+504 GEEIWNDIE
-513 FRSRL
+513 RRSRL
-518 LDNIE
+518 LYEVDV
-523 AALRPKEEDDNEE
+523 ALHPQEEDEAEE
-536 NNAFISK
+536 HRTI
-543 EEEYEIK
+543 
-550 NNKAAERIK
+550 AERIK
-559 AAIIAEMPSAP
+559 VAVAEEVPDTP
-570 VELLYHP
+570 IDLLYHP
-577 SMIETYPDAKR
+577 SMIEAYPDAKR

-612 SLHMVRKVVN
+612 SLHMVRKVIN

-649 RQAIVKWQN
+649 RQAIADWQRELS
-658 KLRDLHTA
+658 KRHTA
-666 YAKSIKQLYKAET
+666 YAQNIRQLYKAET
-679 GLEIEPTKTDILK
+679 GLEIEPTKADILK

-712 ADFLGSNPKFDIEHT
+712 ADFLGANPKFDIEHT

-733 GDSTQEN
+733 GDSTLEN
-740 LTLCDS
+740 LTLCES
-746 KFNRDIKRDKLPT
+746 KFNREIKRGKLPT
-759 ELDNYEEILA
+759 ELANYEEILA
-769 RIEHWKKQCYALRKD
+769 RIEHWKKQCYALKLKRD
-784 QDKISIHAGLEKGKK
+784 GIRTHSGLEKSIK
-799 DTKIQDRHF
+799 DSKIRRRH
-808 LGLEYGYKKGKYDRF
+808 LVGLEYGYLKGKYDRF

-879 LWGLQQADEAK
+879 LWGLQQVDEAK

-941 PTFTKDLLKLQE
+941 PTFTEDLLKLQE

-972 VKTPRGWHHT
+972 VKTPRGKFLT
-982 GGDSARGSLHLDT
+982 GGDSARGRLHQET
-995 YYGAIKHNDKIKYV
+995 YYGAINYDGNIKYV
-1009 KRIGLNDKD
+1009 VRKPLDSLTEKD
-1018 AAKHLDKIVDETV
+1018 LDKIVDETV

-1043 DLQKALADGIYL
+1043 SLKEALADGIYM

-1061 LIKRVRIFSDISD
+1061 LIKRVRIFSDVSE

-1088 YKRYIHLKKDE
+1088 YKRYIHLRKDE

-1105 YEGLNKKNKKQTE
+1105 YEGLDKKNKKQTE

-1178 DKKDLSRRLYIV
+1178 DKKDLSKRLYIV

-1211 IQSSPNPFT
+1211 IQSSPIPFT

>member
-1 MPNFWSI
+1 
-8 FTENL
+8 
-13 QTYLMK
+13 MK

-58 VRREGK
+58 VKQEKGI
-64 KETSLAAE
+64 EFSLAAE
-72 RSSFRALRRR
+72 RTSYRASRRH
-82 YFRRRLRKIEVLK
+82 YFRRRLRKVEVLK

-100 KLCPPLSDEALH
+100 KLCPPLSDEALN

-140 YHDRHICLHRKLNL
+140 YHDRHICLHHKLNL

-176 FKSNRLDTKEEEKK
+176 FLSNRLDQNEEA
-190 EEKAGSKDKIDV
+190 EETGKV
-202 KKAISELSEEM
+202 KSAISELSKEM
-213 KKAGCTFLGDYFYLL
+213 KEAGCEFLGDYFYLL

-266 SKALEK
+266 AKALEK

-282 QRKGV
+282 QRQGV
-287 GKCTLEKDQR
+287 GKCTMEKGHS
-297 RCVLSHPLY
+297 RCAVSHPLY

-313 YLNNIRIKTPLDDR
+313 YLNNIRIKTPSDDR

-362 PFGCVKD
+362 PFGWIRD
-369 EEDWPYQFNYRMTQG
+369 EEDWPYQFNYRMTQE
-384 APACPTTAM
+384 APACPTTAQ
-393 LIKVFGKDWK
+393 LIKVFGEDWK
-403 AGMAETYTMNIKRD
+403 AALAKTYTMRAKQD

-422 EDEVCADILNVLG
+422 EDEICTDIWNVLY
-435 SFDSKEKLKEFA
+435 SFSSKEKLKEFG
-447 LQKLQLNEAQA
+447 LKKLQLDEAQA
-458 KVFSSFKP
+458 KAFSEIRLTRDFAS
-466 TKGYTTLSLKAI
+466 LSLKAI
-478 RKILFFLRTGD
+478 RKILFFLRTD
-489 YYSKAIFLANIPTIV
+489 KDYSKAIFLANIPTIV
-504 GEKVWDDIE
+504 GEEIWNNIE
-513 FRSRL
+513 RRSRL
-518 LDNIE
+518 LNKVDL
-523 AALRPKEEDDNEE
+523 ALRPQEEDDAEE
-536 NNAFISK
+536 HRTI
-543 EEEYEIK
+543 
-550 NNKAAERIK
+550 AERIK
-559 AAIIAEMPSAP
+559 AAVAAEVPNAP
-570 VELLYHP
+570 INLLYHP
-577 SMIETYPDAKR
+577 SMIEAYPDAKR

-612 SLHMVRKVVN
+612 SLHMVRKVIN

-649 RQAIVKWQN
+649 RQAIADWQRELS
-658 KLRDLHTA
+658 KRHTA
-666 YAKSIKQLYKAET
+666 YAQNIRQLYKAET

-712 ADFLGSNPKFDIEHT
+712 ANFLGANPKFDIEHT
-727 IPRSRG
+727 IPRSKG

-740 LTLCDS
+740 LTLCES

-769 RIEHWKKQCYALRKD
+769 RIEHWKKQCYALKLKRD
-784 QDKISIHAGLEKGKK
+784 GIRTHSGLEKSIK
-799 DTKIQDRHF
+799 DSKIRRRH
-808 LGLEYGYKKGKYDRF
+808 LVALEYSYLKGKYDRF

-879 LWGLQQADEAK
+879 LWGLQQVDEAK

-941 PTFTKDLLKLQE
+941 PTFTEDLLKLQK

-972 VKTPRGWHHT
+972 VKTPRGKFLT
-982 GGDSARGSLHLDT
+982 GGDSARGRLHQET
-995 YYGAIKHNDKIKYV
+995 YYGAINYDGNIKYV
-1009 KRIGLNDKD
+1009 VRKPLDSLTEKD
-1018 AAKHLDKIVDETV
+1018 LDKIVDETV

-1043 DLQKALADGIYL
+1043 SLKEALADGIYM

-1061 LIKRVRIFSDISD
+1061 LIRRVRIFSDVSE

-1088 YKRYIHLKKDE
+1088 YKRHIHLRKDE

-1105 YEGLNKKNKKQTE
+1105 YEGLDKKKNKKQTE

-1178 DKKDLSRRLYIV
+1178 DKKDLSKRLYIV

-1211 IQSSPNPFT
+1211 IQSSPSPFT

>member
-1 MPNFWSI
+1 
-8 FTENL
+8 
-13 QTYLMK
+13 MK

-58 VRREGK
+58 VKQEKGI
-64 KETSLAAE
+64 EFSLAAE
-72 RSSFRALRRR
+72 RTSYRASRRH
-82 YFRRRLRKIEVLK
+82 YFRRRLRKVEVLK

-100 KLCPPLSDEALH
+100 KLCPPLSDEALN

-131 TSEADNKNP
+131 TSEVDNKNP
-140 YHDRHICLHRKLNL
+140 YHDRHICLHHKLNL

-176 FKSNRLDTKEEEKK
+176 FLSNRLDQNEEA
-190 EEKAGSKDKIDV
+190 EETGKV
-202 KKAISELSEEM
+202 KSAISELSKEM
-213 KKAGCTFLGDYFYLL
+213 KEAGCEFLGDYFYLL

-251 EFKEICRVQELDEDL
+251 EFKEICHVQELDEDL
-266 SKALEK
+266 AKALEK

-282 QRKGV
+282 QRQGV
-287 GKCTLEKDQR
+287 GKCTMEKGHS
-297 RCVLSHPLY
+297 RCAVSHPLY

-313 YLNNIRIKTPLDDR
+313 YLNNIRIKTPFDDR

-362 PFGCVKD
+362 PFGWIRD
-369 EEDWPYQFNYRMTQG
+369 EEDWPYQFNYRMTQE
-384 APACPTTAM
+384 APACPTTAQ
-393 LIKVFGKDWK
+393 LIKVFGEDWK
-403 AGMAETYTMNIKRD
+403 AALAETYTMSAKQD

-422 EDEVCADILNVLG
+422 EDEICTDIWNVLY
-435 SFDSKEKLKEFA
+435 SFSSKEKLKEFG
-447 LQKLQLNEAQA
+447 LKKLQLDEVQA
-458 KVFSSFKP
+458 KAFSEIRLTRDFAS
-466 TKGYTTLSLKAI
+466 LSLKAI
-478 RKILFFLRTGD
+478 RKILFFLRTGED
-489 YYSKAIFLANIPTIV
+489 YSKAIFLANIPTIV
-504 GEKVWDDIE
+504 GEEIWNNIE
-513 FRSRL
+513 RRSRL
-518 LDNIE
+518 LNKVDL
-523 AALRPKEEDDNEE
+523 ALRPQEEDDAEE
-536 NNAFISK
+536 HRTI
-543 EEEYEIK
+543 
-550 NNKAAERIK
+550 AERIK
-559 AAIIAEMPSAP
+559 AAVAAEVPNAP
-570 VELLYHP
+570 INLLYHP
-577 SMIETYPDAKR
+577 SMIEAYPDAKR

-612 SLHMVRKVVN
+612 SLHMVRKVIN

-649 RQAIVKWQN
+649 RQAIADWQRELS
-658 KLRDLHTA
+658 KRHTA
-666 YAKSIKQLYKAET
+666 YAQNIRQLYKAET
-679 GLEIEPTKTDILK
+679 GLEIEPTKTDVLK

-712 ADFLGSNPKFDIEHT
+712 ADFLGANPKFDIEHT
-727 IPRSRG
+727 IPRSKG

-740 LTLCDS
+740 LTLCES
-746 KFNRDIKRDKLPT
+746 KFNRDTKRDKLPT

-769 RIEHWKKQCYALRKD
+769 RIEHWKKQCYALKLKRD
-784 QDKISIHAGLEKGKK
+784 GIRTHSGLEKSIK
-799 DTKIQDRHF
+799 DSKIRRRH
-808 LGLEYGYKKGKYDRF
+808 LVALEYSYLKGKYDRF

-879 LWGLQQADEAK
+879 LWGLQQVDETK

-941 PTFTKDLLKLQE
+941 PTFTEDLLKLQE

-972 VKTPRGWHHT
+972 VKTPRGKFLT
-982 GGDSARGSLHLDT
+982 GGDSARGSLHQET
-995 YYGAIKHNDKIKYV
+995 YYGAINYDGNIKYV
-1009 KRIGLNDKD
+1009 VRKPLDSLTEKD
-1018 AAKHLDKIVDETV
+1018 LDKIVDETV

-1043 DLQKALADGIYL
+1043 SLKEALADGIYM

-1061 LIKRVRIFSDISD
+1061 LIKRVRMFTRVSD
-1074 PINLKQLRDVSTKE
+1074 PIKLKQLRDISSKGYKQHIHVNKE
-1088 YKRYIHLKKDE
+1088 E
-1099 NYLFAI
+1099 NYLIAI
-1105 YEGLNKKNKKQTE
+1105 YEGLNKKNQKQTE
-1118 TATVDYLDAAKFY
+1118 TYTVDYLDAAKFY
-1131 KDSKRRDKAN
+1131 KDSKRRDKTN
-1141 SLVGDYSK
+1141 NLVSDYSEK
-1149 KNKLPLK
+1149 YKLPLK
-1156 CILKKRQM
+1156 YILKKRQM
-1164 VLFYEHSPEEIRFK
+1164 VLFYEHSPEEIRFR
-1178 DKKDLSRRLYIV
+1178 DKKDLSKRLYIV
-1190 TSIAK
+1190 TCIEK
-1195 DGRVK
+1195 DGRIQL
-1200 FLHHQAATATG
+1200 LHHQTANTG
-1211 IQSSPNPFT
+1211 GIKPSSSPFT
-1220 NDGEHQPYYRLSA
+1220 NDGEHQTFYRLRA
-1233 SNIKVLVAGIDF
+1233 SKLNILVAGVDF
-1245 DINILGEI
+1245 DINILGKI
-1253 TPKL
+1253 TSKLQ

>member
-1 MPNFWSI
+1 
-8 FTENL
+8 
-13 QTYLMK
+13 MK
-19 TRILGL
+19 QEKGI
-25 DTGTNSLGWAVVDR
+25 
-39 DENNQYTPICR
+39 E
-50 GDLIFTEG
+50 F
-58 VRREGK
+58 
-64 KETSLAAE
+64 SLAAE
-72 RSSFRALRRR
+72 RTSYRASRRH
-82 YFRRRLRKIEVLK
+82 YFRRRLRKVEVLK

-100 KLCPPLSDEALH
+100 KLCPPLSDEALN

-131 TSEADNKNP
+131 TNEADNKNP

-176 FKSNRLDTKEEEKK
+176 FLSNRLDQNEEA
-190 EEKAGSKDKIDV
+190 EETGKV
-202 KKAISELSEEM
+202 KSAISELSKEM
-213 KKAGCTFLGDYFYLL
+213 KEAGCEFLGDYFYLL

-234 RVRIRSRY
+234 RVRIRSRF

-251 EFKEICRVQELDEDL
+251 EFKEICRVQELDKDL
-266 SKALEK
+266 AKALEK

-282 QRKGV
+282 QRQGV
-287 GKCTLEKDQR
+287 GKCTMEKGHS
-297 RCVLSHPLY
+297 RCAVSHPLY
-306 EEYRLLC
+306 EEYRMLC
-313 YLNNIRIKTPLDDR
+313 YLNNIRIKTPFDDR

-353 IAKKLAGKT
+353 KSNFDFEKIAKKLAGKT
-362 PFGCVKD
+362 PFGWIRD
-369 EEDWPYQFNYRMTQG
+369 EEDWPYQFNYRMTQE
-384 APACPTTAM
+384 APACPTTAQ
-393 LIKVFGKDWK
+393 LIEVFGEDWK
-403 AGMAETYTMNIKRD
+403 AALAETYTMSAKQD

-422 EDEVCADILNVLG
+422 EDEICTDIWNVLY
-435 SFDSKEKLKEFA
+435 SFSSKEKLKEFG
-447 LQKLQLNEAQA
+447 LKKLQLDEAQA
-458 KVFSSFKP
+458 KAFSEIRLTRDFAS
-466 TKGYTTLSLKAI
+466 LSLKAI
-478 RKILFFLRTGD
+478 RKILFFLRTGED
-489 YYSKAIFLANIPTIV
+489 YSKAIFLANIPTIV
-504 GEKVWDDIE
+504 GEEIWSNIE
-513 FRSRL
+513 RRSRL
-518 LDNIE
+518 LYKVDL
-523 AALRPKEEDDNEE
+523 ALRPQEEDDAEE
-536 NNAFISK
+536 HRTI
-543 EEEYEIK
+543 
-550 NNKAAERIK
+550 AERIK
-559 AAIIAEMPSAP
+559 AAVAAEVPDAP
-570 VELLYHP
+570 IDLLYHP
-577 SMIETYPDAKR
+577 SMIEAYPDAKR

-612 SLHMVRKVVN
+612 SLHMVRKVIN

-649 RQAIVKWQN
+649 RQAIADWQRELS
-658 KLRDLHTA
+658 KRHTA
-666 YAKSIKQLYKAET
+666 YAQNIRQLYKAET
-679 GLEIEPTKTDILK
+679 GLEIEPTKTDVLK

-712 ADFLGSNPKFDIEHT
+712 ADFLGANPKFDIEHT

-740 LTLCDS
+740 LTLCES
-746 KFNRDIKRDKLPT
+746 KFNRDIKREKLPT
-759 ELDNYEEILA
+759 ELANYEEILA
-769 RIEHWKKQCYALRKD
+769 RIEHWKKQCYALKLKRD
-784 QDKISIHAGLEKGKK
+784 GIRTHSGLEKSIK
-799 DTKIQDRHF
+799 DSKIRRRH
-808 LGLEYGYKKGKYDRF
+808 LVGLEYGYLKGKYDRF

-879 LWGLQQADEAK
+879 LWGLQQVDEAK

-915 LAAYYRSDEEFKY
+915 LAEYYQSDEEFKY

-941 PTFTKDLLKLQE
+941 PTFTEDLLKLQE
-953 ELLIVHQTTDKL
+953 ELLIVHQATDKL

-972 VKTPRGWHHT
+972 VKTPRGKFLT
-982 GGDSARGSLHLDT
+982 GGDSARGRLHQET
-995 YYGAIKHNDKIKYV
+995 YYGAINYDGNIKYV
-1009 KRIGLNDKD
+1009 VRKPLDSLTEKD
-1018 AAKHLDKIVDETV
+1018 LDKIVDETV

-1043 DLQKALADGIYL
+1043 SLKEALADGIYM

-1061 LIKRVRIFSDISD
+1061 LIRRVRIFSDVSE

-1088 YKRYIHLKKDE
+1088 YKRHIHLRKDE

-1105 YEGLNKKNKKQTE
+1105 YEGLDKKKNKKQTE

-1178 DKKDLSRRLYIV
+1178 DKKDLSKRLYIV

-1211 IQSSPNPFT
+1211 IQSSPSPFT

>member
-58 VRREGK
+58 VKQEKGI
-64 KETSLAAE
+64 EFSLAAE
-72 RSSFRALRRR
+72 RTSYRASRRH
-82 YFRRRLRKIEVLK
+82 YFRRRLRKVEVLK

-100 KLCPPLSDEALH
+100 KLCPPLSDEALN

-140 YHDRHICLHRKLNL
+140 YHDRHICLHHKLNL

-176 FKSNRLDTKEEEKK
+176 FLSNRLDQNEEA
-190 EEKAGSKDKIDV
+190 EETGKV
-202 KKAISELSEEM
+202 KSAISELSKEM
-213 KKAGCTFLGDYFYLL
+213 KEAGCEFLGDYFYLL

-266 SKALEK
+266 AKALEK

-282 QRKGV
+282 QRQGV
-287 GKCTLEKDQR
+287 GKCTMEKGHS
-297 RCVLSHPLY
+297 RCAVSHPLY

-313 YLNNIRIKTPLDDR
+313 YLNNIRIKTPSDDR

-362 PFGCVKD
+362 PFGWIKD
-369 EEDWPYQFNYRMTQG
+369 EEDWPYQFNYRMTQE
-384 APACPTTAM
+384 APACPTTAQ
-393 LIKVFGKDWK
+393 LIKVFGEDWK
-403 AGMAETYTMNIKRD
+403 AALAETYTMSAKQD

-422 EDEVCADILNVLG
+422 EDEICTDIWNVLY
-435 SFDSKEKLKEFA
+435 SFSSKEKLKEFG
-447 LQKLQLNEAQA
+447 LKKLQLDEAQA
-458 KVFSSFKP
+458 KAFSEIRLTRDFAS
-466 TKGYTTLSLKAI
+466 LSLKAI
-478 RKILFFLRTGD
+478 RKILFFLRTGKD
-489 YYSKAIFLANIPTIV
+489 YSKAIFLANIPTIV
-504 GEKVWDDIE
+504 GEEIWSDIE
-513 FRSRL
+513 RRSRL
-518 LDNIE
+518 LYKVDL
-523 AALRPKEEDDNEE
+523 ALRPQEEDDAEE
-536 NNAFISK
+536 HRTI
-543 EEEYEIK
+543 
-550 NNKAAERIK
+550 AERIK
-559 AAIIAEMPSAP
+559 AAVAAEVPDAP
-570 VELLYHP
+570 IDLLYHP
-577 SMIETYPDAKR
+577 SMIEAYPDAKR

-612 SLHMVRKVVN
+612 SLHTVRKVIN

-649 RQAIVKWQN
+649 RQAIADWQRELS
-658 KLRDLHTA
+658 KRHTA
-666 YAKSIKQLYKAET
+666 YAQNIRQLYKAET
-679 GLEIEPTKTDILK
+679 DLEIEPTKTDVLK

-712 ADFLGSNPKFDIEHT
+712 ADFLGANPKFDIEHT

-740 LTLCDS
+740 LTLCES
-746 KFNRDIKRDKLPT
+746 KFNRDTKRDKLPT
-759 ELDNYEEILA
+759 ELANYEEILA
-769 RIEHWKKQCYALRKD
+769 RIEHWKKQCYALKLKRD
-784 QDKISIHAGLEKGKK
+784 GIRTHSGLEKSIK
-799 DTKIQDRHF
+799 DSKIRRRH
-808 LGLEYGYKKGKYDRF
+808 LVGLEYGYLKGKYDRF

-879 LWGLQQADEAK
+879 LWGLQQVDEAK

-915 LAAYYRSDEEFKY
+915 LAEYYQSDEEFKY

-941 PTFTKDLLKLQE
+941 PTFTEDLLKLQE

-972 VKTPRGWHHT
+972 VKTPRGKFLT
-982 GGDSARGSLHLDT
+982 GGDSARGRLHQET
-995 YYGAIKHNDKIKYV
+995 YYGAINYDGNIKYV
-1009 KRIGLNDKD
+1009 VRKPLDSLTEKD
-1018 AAKHLDKIVDETV
+1018 LDKIVDETV

-1043 DLQKALADGIYL
+1043 SLKEALADGIYM

-1061 LIKRVRIFSDISD
+1061 LIRRVRIFSDVSE

-1088 YKRYIHLKKDE
+1088 YKRHIHLRKDE

-1105 YEGLNKKNKKQTE
+1105 YEGLDKKKNKKQTE

-1211 IQSSPNPFT
+1211 IQSSPIPFT

>member
-58 VRREGK
+58 VKQEKGI
-64 KETSLAAE
+64 EFSLAAE
-72 RSSFRALRRR
+72 RTSYRASRRH
-82 YFRRRLRKIEVLK
+82 YFRRRLRKVEVLK

-100 KLCPPLSDEALH
+100 KLCPPLSDEALN

-176 FKSNRLDTKEEEKK
+176 FLSNRLDQNEEA
-190 EEKAGSKDKIDV
+190 EETGKV
-202 KKAISELSEEM
+202 KSAISELSKEM
-213 KKAGCTFLGDYFYLL
+213 KEAGCEFLGDYFYLL

-266 SKALEK
+266 AKALEK

-282 QRKGV
+282 QRQGV
-287 GKCTLEKDQR
+287 GKCTMEKGHS
-297 RCVLSHPLY
+297 RCAVSHPLY

-313 YLNNIRIKTPLDDR
+313 YLNNIRIKTPSDDR

-362 PFGCVKD
+362 PFGWIRD
-369 EEDWPYQFNYRMTQG
+369 EEDWPYQFNYRMTQE
-384 APACPTTAM
+384 APACPTTAQ
-393 LIKVFGKDWK
+393 LIKIFGEDWK
-403 AGMAETYTMNIKRD
+403 AALAETYTMSAKQD

-422 EDEVCADILNVLG
+422 EDEICTDIWNVLY
-435 SFDSKEKLKEFA
+435 SFSSKEKLKEFG
-447 LQKLQLNEAQA
+447 LKKLQLDEAQA
-458 KVFSSFKP
+458 KAFSEIRLTRDFAS
-466 TKGYTTLSLKAI
+466 LSLKAI
-478 RKILFFLRTGD
+478 RKILFFLRTGED
-489 YYSKAIFLANIPTIV
+489 YSKAIFLANIPTIV
-504 GEKVWDDIE
+504 GEEIWNDIE
-513 FRSRL
+513 RRSRL
-518 LDNIE
+518 LYKVDL
-523 AALRPKEEDDNEE
+523 ALRPQEERDAEE
-536 NNAFISK
+536 HRTI
-543 EEEYEIK
+543 
-550 NNKAAERIK
+550 AERIK
-559 AAIIAEMPSAP
+559 AAVAAEVPDAP
-570 VELLYHP
+570 IDLLYHP
-577 SMIETYPDAKR
+577 SMIEAYPDAKR

-612 SLHMVRKVVN
+612 SLHMVRKVIN

-649 RQAIVKWQN
+649 RQAIADWQRELS
-658 KLRDLHTA
+658 KRHTA
-666 YAKSIKQLYKAET
+666 YAQNIRQLYKAET

-698 QQHVCL
+698 QKHVCL

-712 ADFLGSNPKFDIEHT
+712 ADFLGANPKFDIEHT

-740 LTLCDS
+740 LTLCDN
-746 KFNRDIKRDKLPT
+746 KFNREIKRGKLPT
-759 ELDNYEEILA
+759 ELANYEEILA
-769 RIEHWKKQCYALRKD
+769 RIDHWKKECFALKQKRDGIRTHSGMEKSQKDRK
-784 QDKISIHAGLEKGKK
+784 IRM
-799 DTKIQDRHF
+799 RH
-808 LGLEYGYKKGKYDRF
+808 LVGLEYGYKKGKYDRF
-823 TMKEVPEGF
+823 TMEEVPEGF

-890 SRENHTHHCIDAYTI
+890 SRDNHTHHCIDAYTI
-905 ACIGPCEYAA
+905 ACIGPSEYAA
-915 LAAYYRSDEEFKY
+915 LAEYYRSDEEFKY

-941 PTFTKDLLKLQE
+941 PTFTEDLLKLQE

-972 VKTPRGWHHT
+972 VKTPRGKFLT
-982 GGDSARGSLHLDT
+982 GGDSARGRLHQET
-995 YYGAIKHNDKIKYV
+995 YYGAINYDGNIKYV
-1009 KRIGLNDKD
+1009 VRKPLDSLTEKD
-1018 AAKHLDKIVDETV
+1018 LDKIVDETV

-1043 DLQKALADGIYL
+1043 SLKEALADGIYM

-1061 LIKRVRIFSDISD
+1061 LIRRVRIFSDVSE

-1088 YKRYIHLKKDE
+1088 YKRHIHLRKDE

-1105 YEGLNKKNKKQTE
+1105 YEGIDKKKNKKQTE

-1211 IQSSPNPFT
+1211 IQSSPSPFT

>member
-58 VRREGK
+58 VKQEKGI
-64 KETSLAAE
+64 EFSLAAE
-72 RSSFRALRRR
+72 RTSYRASRRH
-82 YFRRRLRKIEVLK
+82 YFRRRLRKVEVLK

-100 KLCPPLSDEALH
+100 KLCPPLSDEALN

-140 YHDRHICLHRKLNL
+140 YHDRHICLHHKLNL

-176 FKSNRLDTKEEEKK
+176 FLSNRLDQNEEA
-190 EEKAGSKDKIDV
+190 EETGKV
-202 KKAISELSEEM
+202 KSAISELSKEM
-213 KKAGCTFLGDYFYLL
+213 KEAGCEFLGDYFYLL

-251 EFKEICRVQELDEDL
+251 EFKEICRVQELDKDL
-266 SKALEK
+266 AKALEK

-282 QRKGV
+282 QRQGV
-287 GKCTLEKDQR
+287 GKCTMEKGHS
-297 RCVLSHPLY
+297 RCAVSHPLY

-313 YLNNIRIKTPLDDR
+313 YLNNIRIKTPSDDR

-362 PFGCVKD
+362 PFGWIRD
-369 EEDWPYQFNYRMTQG
+369 EEDWPYQFNYRMTQE
-384 APACPTTAM
+384 APACPTTAQ
-393 LIKVFGKDWK
+393 LIKVFGEDWK
-403 AGMAETYTMNIKRD
+403 AALAKTYTMRAKQD

-422 EDEVCADILNVLG
+422 EDEICTDIWNVLY
-435 SFDSKEKLKEFA
+435 SFSSKEKLKEFG
-447 LQKLQLNEAQA
+447 LKKLQLDEAQA
-458 KVFSSFKP
+458 KAFSEIRLTRDFAS
-466 TKGYTTLSLKAI
+466 LSLKAI
-478 RKILFFLRTGD
+478 RKILFFLRTD
-489 YYSKAIFLANIPTIV
+489 KDYSKAIFLANIPTIV
-504 GEKVWDDIE
+504 GEEIWNNIE
-513 FRSRL
+513 RRSRL
-518 LDNIE
+518 LNKVDL
-523 AALRPKEEDDNEE
+523 ALRPQEEDDAEE
-536 NNAFISK
+536 HRTI
-543 EEEYEIK
+543 
-550 NNKAAERIK
+550 AERIK
-559 AAIIAEMPSAP
+559 AAVAAEVPNAP
-570 VELLYHP
+570 INLLYHP
-577 SMIETYPDAKR
+577 SMIEAYPDAKR

-612 SLHMVRKVVN
+612 SLHMVRKVIN

-649 RQAIVKWQN
+649 RQAIADWQRELS
-658 KLRDLHTA
+658 KRHTA
-666 YAKSIKQLYKAET
+666 YAQNIRQLYKAET

-712 ADFLGSNPKFDIEHT
+712 ANFLGANPKFDIEHT
-727 IPRSRG
+727 IPRSKG

-740 LTLCDS
+740 LTLCES

-769 RIEHWKKQCYALRKD
+769 RIEHWKKQCYALKLKRD
-784 QDKISIHAGLEKGKK
+784 GIRTHSGLEKSIK
-799 DTKIQDRHF
+799 DSKIRRRH
-808 LGLEYGYKKGKYDRF
+808 LVALEYSYLKGKYDRF

-879 LWGLQQADEAK
+879 LWGLQQVDEAK

-941 PTFTKDLLKLQE
+941 PTFTEDLLKLQK

-972 VKTPRGWHHT
+972 VKTPRGKFLT
-982 GGDSARGSLHLDT
+982 GGDSARGRLHQET
-995 YYGAIKHNDKIKYV
+995 YYGAINYDGNIKYV
-1009 KRIGLNDKD
+1009 VRKPLDSLTEKD
-1018 AAKHLDKIVDETV
+1018 LDKIVDETV

-1043 DLQKALADGIYL
+1043 SLKEALADGIYM

-1061 LIKRVRIFSDISD
+1061 LIRRVRIFSDVSE

-1088 YKRYIHLKKDE
+1088 YKRHIHLRKDE

-1105 YEGLNKKNKKQTE
+1105 YEGLDKKKNKKQTE

-1178 DKKDLSRRLYIV
+1178 DKKDLSKRLYIV

-1211 IQSSPNPFT
+1211 IQSSPSPFT

>member
-58 VRREGK
+58 VKQEKGI
-64 KETSLAAE
+64 EFSLAAE
-72 RSSFRALRRR
+72 RTSYRASRRH
-82 YFRRRLRKIEVLK
+82 YFRRRLRKVEVLK

-100 KLCPPLSDEALH
+100 KLCPPLSDEALN

-140 YHDRHICLHRKLNL
+140 YHDRHICLHHKLNL

-176 FKSNRLDTKEEEKK
+176 FLSNRLDQNEEA
-190 EEKAGSKDKIDV
+190 EETGKV
-202 KKAISELSEEM
+202 KSAISELSKEM
-213 KKAGCTFLGDYFYLL
+213 KEAGCEFLGDYFYLL

-266 SKALEK
+266 AKALEK

-282 QRKGV
+282 QRQGV
-287 GKCTLEKDQR
+287 GKCTIEKGHS
-297 RCVLSHPLY
+297 RCAVSHPLY

-313 YLNNIRIKTPLDDR
+313 YLNNIRIKTPFDDR

-362 PFGCVKD
+362 PFGWIRD
-369 EEDWPYQFNYRMTQG
+369 EEDWPYQFNYRMTQE
-384 APACPTTAM
+384 APACPTTAQ
-393 LIKVFGKDWK
+393 LIKVFGEDWK
-403 AGMAETYTMNIKRD
+403 AAMAETYTMSAKQD

-422 EDEVCADILNVLG
+422 EDEICTDIWNVLY
-435 SFDSKEKLKEFA
+435 SFSSKEKLKEFG
-447 LQKLQLNEAQA
+447 LEKLQLNEAQA
-458 KVFSSFKP
+458 EAFSAIRLTRDFAS
-466 TKGYTTLSLKAI
+466 LSLKAI
-478 RKILFFLRTGD
+478 RKILVFLRRGD
-489 YYSKAIFLANIPTIV
+489 DYSKAIFLANIPTIV
-504 GEKVWDDIE
+504 GEKIWSNIE
-513 FRSRL
+513 RRSRL
-518 LDNIE
+518 LYKVDL
-523 AALRPKEEDDNEE
+523 ALRPQEEDDAEE
-536 NNAFISK
+536 HRTI
-543 EEEYEIK
+543 
-550 NNKAAERIK
+550 AERIK
-559 AAIIAEMPSAP
+559 AAVAAEVPDAP
-570 VELLYHP
+570 IDLLYHP
-577 SMIETYPDAKR
+577 SMIEAYPDAKR

-612 SLHMVRKVVN
+612 SLHMVRKVIN

-649 RQAIVKWQN
+649 RQAIADWQRELS
-658 KLRDLHTA
+658 KRHTA
-666 YAKSIKQLYKAET
+666 YAQNIRQLYKAET

-712 ADFLGSNPKFDIEHT
+712 ADFLGANPKFDIEHT
-727 IPRSRG
+727 IPRSKG

-769 RIEHWKKQCYALRKD
+769 RIEHWKKQCYALKLKRDGIRTHSGQEKSIKD
-784 QDKISIHAGLEKGKK
+784 SKIRR
-799 DTKIQDRHF
+799 RH
-808 LGLEYGYKKGKYDRF
+808 LIGLEYGYLKGKYDRF

-915 LAAYYRSDEEFKY
+915 LAEYYRSDEEFKY

-941 PTFTKDLLKLQE
+941 PTFTEDLLKLQE
-953 ELLIVHQTTDKL
+953 ELLIVHQATDKL

-972 VKTPRGWHHT
+972 VKTPRGKFLT
-982 GGDSARGSLHLDT
+982 GGDSARGRLHQET
-995 YYGAIKHNDKIKYV
+995 YYGAINYDGNIKYV
-1009 KRIGLNDKD
+1009 VRKPLDSLTEKD
-1018 AAKHLDKIVDETV
+1018 LDKIVDETV

-1043 DLQKALADGIYL
+1043 SLKEALTDGIYM

-1061 LIKRVRIFSDISD
+1061 LIKRVRMFTRVSD
-1074 PINLKQLRDVSTKE
+1074 PIKLKQLRDISSKGYKQHIHVNKE
-1088 YKRYIHLKKDE
+1088 E
-1099 NYLFAI
+1099 NYLIAI
-1105 YEGLNKKNKKQTE
+1105 YEGLNKKNQKQTE
-1118 TATVDYLDAAKFY
+1118 TYTVDYLDAAKFY
-1131 KDSKRRDKAN
+1131 KDSKRRDKTN
-1141 SLVGDYSK
+1141 NLVSDYSEK
-1149 KNKLPLK
+1149 YKLPLK
-1156 CILKKRQM
+1156 YILKKRQM
-1164 VLFYEHSPEEIRFK
+1164 VLFYEHSPEEIRFR
-1178 DKKDLSRRLYIV
+1178 DKKDLSKRLYIV
-1190 TSIAK
+1190 TCIEK
-1195 DGRVK
+1195 DGRIQL
-1200 FLHHQAATATG
+1200 LHHQTANTAG
-1211 IQSSPNPFT
+1211 IKPSSSPFT
-1220 NDGEHQPYYRLSA
+1220 NDGEHQTFYRLRA
-1233 SNIKVLVAGIDF
+1233 SKLNILVAGVDF
-1245 DINILGEI
+1245 DINILGKI
-1253 TPKL
+1253 TSKLQ

>member
-1 MPNFWSI
+1 
-8 FTENL
+8 
-13 QTYLMK
+13 MK

-58 VRREGK
+58 VKQEKGV
-64 KETSLAAE
+64 EFSLAAE
-72 RSSFRALRRR
+72 RTSYRASRRH
-82 YFRRRLRKIEVLK
+82 YFRRRLRKVEALK

-100 KLCPPLSDEALH
+100 KLCPPLSDEALN

-176 FKSNRLDTKEEEKK
+176 FLSNRLDQNEET
-190 EEKAGSKDKIDV
+190 EETGKV
-202 KKAISELSEEM
+202 KSAISELSKEM
-213 KKAGCTFLGDYFYLL
+213 KEAGCEFLGDYFYLL
-228 YRTEGN
+228 YHTEGN

-266 SKALEK
+266 AKALEK

-282 QRKGV
+282 QRQGV
-287 GKCTLEKDQR
+287 GKCTMEKGHS
-297 RCVLSHPLY
+297 RCAVSHPLY
-306 EEYRLLC
+306 EEYRMLC
-313 YLNNIRIKTPLDDR
+313 YLNNIRIKTPSDDR

-362 PFGCVKD
+362 PFGWIRD
-369 EEDWPYQFNYRMTQG
+369 EEDWPYQFNYRMTQE
-384 APACPTTAM
+384 APACPTTAQ
-393 LIKVFGKDWK
+393 LIKVFGEDWK
-403 AGMAETYTMNIKRD
+403 AALAETYTMSAKQD

-422 EDEVCADILNVLG
+422 EDEICTDIWNVLY
-435 SFDSKEKLKEFA
+435 SFSSKEKLKEFG
-447 LQKLQLNEAQA
+447 LKKLQLDEVQA
-458 KVFSSFKP
+458 KAFSEIRLTRDFAS
-466 TKGYTTLSLKAI
+466 LSLKAI
-478 RKILFFLRTGD
+478 RKILFFLRTGED
-489 YYSKAIFLANIPTIV
+489 YSKAIFLANIPTIV
-504 GEKVWDDIE
+504 GEEIWNDIE
-513 FRSRL
+513 RRSRL
-518 LDNIE
+518 LYKVDL
-523 AALRPKEEDDNEE
+523 ALRPQEERDAEE
-536 NNAFISK
+536 HRTI
-543 EEEYEIK
+543 
-550 NNKAAERIK
+550 AERIK
-559 AAIIAEMPSAP
+559 AAVTAEVPDAP
-570 VELLYHP
+570 IDLLYHP
-577 SMIETYPDAKR
+577 SMIEAYPDAKR

-612 SLHMVRKVVN
+612 SLHMVRKVIN

-649 RQAIVKWQN
+649 RQAIADWQRELS
-658 KLRDLHTA
+658 KRHTA
-666 YAKSIKQLYKAET
+666 YAQNIRQLYKAET
-679 GLEIEPTKTDILK
+679 GLEIEPTKTDVLK

-712 ADFLGSNPKFDIEHT
+712 ADFLGANPKFDIEHT

-740 LTLCDS
+740 LTLCES
-746 KFNRDIKRDKLPT
+746 KFNRDIKREKLPT
-759 ELDNYEEILA
+759 ELANYEEILA
-769 RIEHWKKQCYALRKD
+769 RIKHWKKQCYELKLKR
-784 QDKISIHAGLEKGKK
+784 DKIRTHSGLEKSIK
-799 DTKIQDRHF
+799 DSKIRRRH
-808 LGLEYGYKKGKYDRF
+808 LVGLEYGYLKGKYDRF

-915 LAAYYRSDEEFKY
+915 LAEYYRSDEEFKY

-941 PTFTKDLLKLQE
+941 PTFTEDLLKLQE

-972 VKTPRGWHHT
+972 VKTPRGKFLT
-982 GGDSARGSLHLDT
+982 GGDSARGRLHQET
-995 YYGAIKHNDKIKYV
+995 YYGAINYDGNIKYV
-1009 KRIGLNDKD
+1009 VRKPLDSLTEKD
-1018 AAKHLDKIVDETV
+1018 LDKIVDETV
-1031 KGIVKGAVEAKG
+1031 MGIVKGAVEAKG
-1043 DLQKALADGIYL
+1043 SLKEALADGIYM

-1061 LIKRVRIFSDISD
+1061 LIKRVRMFTRVSD
-1074 PINLKQLRDVSTKE
+1074 PIKLKQLRDISSKGYKQHIHVNKE
-1088 YKRYIHLKKDE
+1088 E
-1099 NYLFAI
+1099 NYLIAI
-1105 YEGLNKKNKKQTE
+1105 YEGLNKKNQKQTE
-1118 TATVDYLDAAKFY
+1118 TYTVDYLDAAKFY
-1131 KDSKRRDKAN
+1131 KDSKRRDKTN
-1141 SLVGDYSK
+1141 NLVSDYSEK
-1149 KNKLPLK
+1149 YKLPLK
-1156 CILKKRQM
+1156 YILKKRQM
-1164 VLFYEHSPEEIRFK
+1164 VLFYEHSPEEIRFR
-1178 DKKDLSRRLYIV
+1178 DKKDLSKRLYIV
-1190 TSIAK
+1190 TCIEK
-1195 DGRVK
+1195 DGRIQL
-1200 FLHHQAATATG
+1200 LHHQTANTAG
-1211 IQSSPNPFT
+1211 IKPSSSPFT
-1220 NDGEHQPYYRLSA
+1220 NDGEHQTFYRLRA
-1233 SNIKVLVAGIDF
+1233 SKLNILVAGVDF
-1245 DINILGEI
+1245 DINILGKI
-1253 TPKL
+1253 TSKLQ

>member
-1 MPNFWSI
+1 
-8 FTENL
+8 
-13 QTYLMK
+13 MK

-58 VRREGK
+58 VKQEKGI
-64 KETSLAAE
+64 EFSLAAE
-72 RSSFRALRRR
+72 RTSYRASRRH
-82 YFRRRLRKIEVLK
+82 YFRRRLRKVEVLK

-100 KLCPPLSDEALH
+100 KLCPPLSDEALN

-131 TSEADNKNP
+131 TNEADNKNP

-176 FKSNRLDTKEEEKK
+176 FLSNRLDQNEEA
-190 EEKAGSKDKIDV
+190 EETGKV
-202 KKAISELSEEM
+202 KSAISELSKEM
-213 KKAGCTFLGDYFYLL
+213 KEAGCEFLGDYFYLL

-234 RVRIRSRY
+234 RVRIRSRF

-251 EFKEICRVQELDEDL
+251 EFKEICRVQELDKDL
-266 SKALEK
+266 AKALEK

-282 QRKGV
+282 QRQGV
-287 GKCTLEKDQR
+287 GKCTMEKGHS
-297 RCVLSHPLY
+297 RCAVSHPLY
-306 EEYRLLC
+306 EEYRMLC
-313 YLNNIRIKTPLDDR
+313 YLNNIRIKTPFDDR

-353 IAKKLAGKT
+353 KSNFDFEKIAKKLAGKT
-362 PFGCVKD
+362 PFGWIRD
-369 EEDWPYQFNYRMTQG
+369 EEDWPYQFNYRMTQE
-384 APACPTTAM
+384 APACPTTAQ
-393 LIKVFGKDWK
+393 LIEVFGEDWK
-403 AGMAETYTMNIKRD
+403 AALAETYTMSAKQD

-422 EDEVCADILNVLG
+422 EDEICTDIWNVLY
-435 SFDSKEKLKEFA
+435 SFSSKEKLKEFG
-447 LQKLQLNEAQA
+447 LKKLQLDEAQA
-458 KVFSSFKP
+458 KAFSEIRLTRDFAS
-466 TKGYTTLSLKAI
+466 LSLKAI
-478 RKILFFLRTGD
+478 RKILFFLRTGED
-489 YYSKAIFLANIPTIV
+489 YSKAIFLANIPTIV
-504 GEKVWDDIE
+504 GEEIWSNIE
-513 FRSRL
+513 RRSRL
-518 LDNIE
+518 LYKVDL
-523 AALRPKEEDDNEE
+523 ALRPQEEDDAEE
-536 NNAFISK
+536 HRTI
-543 EEEYEIK
+543 
-550 NNKAAERIK
+550 AERIK
-559 AAIIAEMPSAP
+559 AAVAAEVPDAP
-570 VELLYHP
+570 IDLLYHP
-577 SMIETYPDAKR
+577 SMIEAYPDAKR

-612 SLHMVRKVVN
+612 SLHMVRKVIN

-649 RQAIVKWQN
+649 RQAIADWQRELS
-658 KLRDLHTA
+658 KRHTA
-666 YAKSIKQLYKAET
+666 YAQNIRQLYKAET
-679 GLEIEPTKTDILK
+679 GLEIEPTKTDVLK

-712 ADFLGSNPKFDIEHT
+712 ADFLGANPKFDIEHT

-740 LTLCDS
+740 LTLCES
-746 KFNRDIKRDKLPT
+746 KFNRDIKREKLPT
-759 ELDNYEEILA
+759 ELANYEEILA
-769 RIEHWKKQCYALRKD
+769 RIEHWKKQCYALKLKRD
-784 QDKISIHAGLEKGKK
+784 GIRTHSGLEKSIK
-799 DTKIQDRHF
+799 DSKIRRRH
-808 LGLEYGYKKGKYDRF
+808 LVGLEYGYLKGKYDRF

-879 LWGLQQADEAK
+879 LWGLQQVDEAK

-915 LAAYYRSDEEFKY
+915 LAEYYQSDEEFKY

-941 PTFTKDLLKLQE
+941 PTFTEDLLKLQE
-953 ELLIVHQTTDKL
+953 ELLIVHQATDKL

-972 VKTPRGWHHT
+972 VKTPRGKFLT
-982 GGDSARGSLHLDT
+982 GGDSARGRLHQET
-995 YYGAIKHNDKIKYV
+995 YYGAINYDGNIKYV
-1009 KRIGLNDKD
+1009 VRKPLDSLTEKD
-1018 AAKHLDKIVDETV
+1018 LDKIVDETV

-1043 DLQKALADGIYL
+1043 SLKEALADGIYM

-1061 LIKRVRIFSDISD
+1061 LIRRVRIFSDVSE

-1088 YKRYIHLKKDE
+1088 YKRHIHLRKDE

-1105 YEGLNKKNKKQTE
+1105 YEGLDKKKNKKQTE

-1178 DKKDLSRRLYIV
+1178 DKKDLSKRLYIV

-1211 IQSSPNPFT
+1211 IQSSPSPFT